1 MSATYTAEFTS
12 IKNVNYKIEIN
23 TEKGYGTHTLM
34 LSGKPFS
41 TKMDSE
47 GKNIYSP
54 LKTTSATVGIMTKSL
69 ESNIYSG
76 KAKGTSIKF
85 TNTST
90 NKVEFIGYVTPCR
103 YDQDWD
109 EQLEEVEIECV
120 DGIAVL
126 KSIPYPVTGSVET
139 FANIIFNCLKQSG
152 CFKKLYV
159 TDNVQLTVNGTDNII
174 EKLRVS
180 QNNFFEEKQEGQTN
194 DDVAMSCYDV
204 LIEVMQ
210 FLGYTM
216 FAEGDEV
223 YIIDYDAIKRGNNKY
238 FSYILTG
245 TTLGTYTTVTK
256 SYKYQITGESIGETG
271 TTVSLDKVYNKV
283 TVKDDFYT
291 YDSLFPNFGDAK
303 YETNITA
310 AHDPNASNLTANRG
324 YYAIDTITQTSK
336 TGKPENYTIFIC
348 PAWKGKFLC
357 CIVKFYKSDVFQF
370 CKYDKITKQ
379 DRTEECEKDMTW
391 SKLFECHGAAYVRM
405 WKKEVNSRDAFEF
418 HLQYDNTL
426 PQATKLQMWIDFLN
440 IDPQNITLTP
450 YVLCLNWSD
459 GHIGPAALQSTGK
472 YNRTENED
480 CRKYP
485 FVKLRRFDSSVFGGT
500 DAYILINGKQLSHDE
515 QNTPFPISDGANN
528 GSLKRKYDYKYYN
541 EGFLWCRMKWGSN
554 YWNGAGWQQQ
564 PCDFKLKYWEKDEGR
579 IRVQNYFDKSFEFV
593 DTAAKSMIKGAKG
606 YYMTCP
612 QSGNL
617 AGSVEFIIYCN
628 RDLWGD
634 SRRSHWHAENRYSRY
649 YNYVQVLSDLTM
661 TAEISNGMLDDM
673 NNDTDTTYTNVIA
686 TGAVDKMSDI
696 NFKICTF
703 DNKKPSYSGVDYLD
717 SNKNSVYV
725 KYTYNKALNSLETSV
740 TASNRDGHK
749 MVQEEHLIFKLVNQY
764 QEPRTVIKTTLK
776 NLGHKLYGTYTD
788 KIIRN
793 KTFIVSEMNID
804 YKQETA
810 EMKLTEK
817 F

>member
-1 MSATYTAEFTS
+1 MSAVYTAEFTS
-12 IKNVNYKIEIN
+12 IRNVNYKIEIN
-23 TEKGYGTHTLM
+23 TEKGSGTHTLM
-34 LSGKPFS
+34 LSGEPFS

-54 LKTTSATVGIMTKSL
+54 LKTTSATIGIMTKNL

-76 KAKGTSIKF
+76 KAKGTSVKF
-85 TNTST
+85 TNTDT

-103 YDQDWD
+103 YDQDWN
-109 EQLEEVEIECV
+109 EELEEVEIECI

-180 QNNFFEEKQEGQTN
+180 QNNFFEERQEGQTN

-223 YIIDYDAIKRGNNKY
+223 FIIDYDAIKRGNNKY
-238 FSYILTG
+238 FSYNLTG
-245 TTLGTYTTVTK
+245 TTLGTYNTVTK
-256 SYKYQITGESIGETG
+256 SYSYQITGESIGETG
-271 TTVSLDKVYNKV
+271 TTVSLDKVFNKV

-310 AHDPNASNLTANRG
+310 ALDWNASDMFKRG
-324 YYAIDTITQTSK
+324 YYVIDTITQTSK
-336 TGKPENYTIFIC
+336 TGKSENFTIFIC
-348 PAWKGKFLC
+348 PAWRDKTFV

-370 CKYDKITKQ
+370 CKYDKNTKQ
-379 DRTEECEKDMTW
+379 DRTEEYEKDMTW
-391 SKLFECHGAAYVRM
+391 SKLFECHGATYVRL
-405 WKKEVNSRDAFEF
+405 WKKEVSRSEAEDFKGR
-418 HLQYDNTL
+418 YNYML
-426 PQATKLQMWIDFLN
+426 PQETKLQLWIDFLN
-440 IDPQNITLTP
+440 RNPEDIALTP

-459 GHIGPAALQSTGK
+459 GHIGPAALNSTGR
-472 YNRTENED
+472 YDRTENED

-485 FVKLRRFDSSVFGGT
+485 FIKLRRFDSSVFGGK
-500 DAYILINGKQLSHDE
+500 DAYLLINGKQLSHDE

-528 GSLKRKYDYKYYN
+528 KKLKREPDKKYEE

-554 YWNGAGWQQQ
+554 YWNGEGWQQQ
-564 PCDFKLKYWEKDEGR
+564 PCDFKLFYWTGNGT
-579 IRVQNYFDKSFEFV
+579 IRVRNYYDKFFDFV
-593 DTAAKSMIKGAKG
+593 DTASKSMVKGAKG

-617 AGSVEFIIYCN
+617 AGEAEFIIYCN
-628 RDLWGD
+628 RDLWGK
-634 SRRSHWHAENRYSRY
+634 SNHGHWHSSNRYSRY

-673 NNDTDTTYTNVIA
+673 ENDTDTTYTNVIA

-696 NFKICTF
+696 KFKICTF

-717 SNKNSVYV
+717 SSKNSVYL
-725 KYTYNKALNSLETSV
+725 KYTYNKALNSLETGV

-764 QEPRTVIKTTLK
+764 QEPSTVIKTTLK
-776 NLGHKLYGTYTD
+776 NEGHKLYGTYTD
-788 KIIRN
+788 KIIKG

>member
-1 MSATYTAEFTS
+1 MSAVYTAEFTS
-12 IKNVNYKIEIN
+12 IRNVNYKIEIN
-23 TEKGYGTHTLM
+23 TEKGSGTHTLM
-34 LSGKPFS
+34 LSGEPFS

-54 LKTTSATVGIMTKSL
+54 LKTTSATIGIMTKSL

-76 KAKGTSIKF
+76 KAKGTSVKF
-85 TNTST
+85 TNTDT
-90 NKVEFIGYVTPCR
+90 NKVEFVGYVTPCK
-103 YDQDWD
+103 YDQDWN
-109 EQLEEVEIECV
+109 EQLEEVEIECI

-152 CFKKLYV
+152 CFKRLYV

-180 QNNFFEEKQEGQTN
+180 QNNFFEERQEGQTN

-223 YIIDYDAIKRGNNKY
+223 FIIDYDAIKRGNNKY
-238 FSYILTG
+238 FSYTLTG

-256 SYKYQITGESIGETG
+256 AYSHQITGESIGETG

-310 AHDPNASNLTANRG
+310 ALDWNASDMFKRG
-324 YYAIDTITQTSK
+324 YYVIDTITQTSK
-336 TGKPENYTIFIC
+336 TGKPENYTIFVC
-348 PAWKGKFLC
+348 PAWRDKTFV

-370 CKYDKITKQ
+370 CKYDKNTKQ
-379 DRTEECEKDMTW
+379 DRTEEYEKDMTW
-391 SKLFECHGAAYVRM
+391 SRLFECHGATYVRM
-405 WKKEVNSRDAFEF
+405 WKKEVSRSEAEDFRGR
-418 HLQYDNTL
+418 YNYML
-426 PQATKLQMWIDFLN
+426 PQETKLQMWIDFLN
-440 IDPQNITLTP
+440 RNPEDIALTP

-459 GHIGPAALQSTGK
+459 GHIGPAALNSTGR
-472 YNRTENED
+472 YDRTENED

-485 FVKLRRFDSSVFGGT
+485 FIKLRRFDSSVFGGT
-500 DAYILINGKQLSHDE
+500 DAYLLVNGKQLSHDE

-528 GSLKRKYDYKYYN
+528 KKLKREPDYKYCE

-554 YWNGAGWQQQ
+554 YWNGESWQTT
-564 PCDFKLKYWEKDEGR
+564 PCDFKLFYFKGDGK
-579 IRVQNYFDKSFEFV
+579 IRVRDYYDKFFDFA
-593 DTAAKSMIKGAKG
+593 DTASKSMVKGAKG

-617 AGSVEFIIYCN
+617 AGEAEFIIYCN
-628 RDLWGD
+628 RDLWG
-634 SRRSHWHAENRYSRY
+634 RSNHNHWHSSNQYSRY

-673 NNDTDTTYTNVIA
+673 ENDTDTTYTNVIA
-686 TGAVDKMSDI
+686 SGAVDKMSDI
-696 NFKICTF
+696 KFKICTF

-717 SNKNSVYV
+717 SSKNSVYL
-725 KYTYNKALNSLETSV
+725 KYTYNKALNSLETGV

-788 KIIRN
+788 KIIKD
-793 KTFIVSEMNID
+793 KTFIVSEANVD
-804 YKQETA
+804 YKQETV

>member
-12 IKNVNYKIEIN
+12 IKNVNYKIEIK
-23 TEKGYGTHTLM
+23 TEKGSGTHTLM

-90 NKVEFIGYVTPCR
+90 NKVEFIGYVTPCK
-103 YDQDWD
+103 YDQNWD
-109 EQLEEVEIECV
+109 EELEEVEIECV

-126 KSIPYPVTGSVET
+126 KSLPYTVTGSLET

-216 FAEGDEV
+216 FADGDEV

-238 FSYILTG
+238 FSYSLEG
-245 TTLGTYTTVTK
+245 ATLGTYTTVTK
-256 SYKYQITGESIGETG
+256 SYKYRITGESIGETG

-310 AHDPNASNLTANRG
+310 AHDPNASSLTTNRG
-324 YYAIDTITQTSK
+324 YYVIDTITQTSK
-336 TGKPENYTIFIC
+336 TGKPENYTIFIS

-357 CIVKFYKSDVFQF
+357 VIVKFYKSEIFQF
-370 CKYDKITKQ
+370 CKYDKNTKQ

-391 SKLFECHGAAYVRM
+391 SKLFECHGAAYVKL

-418 HLQYDNTL
+418 HLQYDYTL
-426 PQATKLQMWIDFLN
+426 PQETKLQMWIDFLN
-440 IDPQNITLTP
+440 INPQDITLTP

-554 YWNGAGWQQQ
+554 YWNGEGWQQQ
-564 PCDFKLKYWEKDEGR
+564 PCDFKLKYWDKDEGR

-606 YYMTCP
+606 YYITCP

-661 TAEISNGMLDDM
+661 KAEISNGMLDDM

-686 TGAVDKMSDI
+686 SGAVDKMSDI
-696 NFKICTF
+696 NFKICTY

-717 SNKNSVYV
+717 SNNNSVYL
-725 KYTYNKALNSLETSV
+725 KYTYNKALNGLETSV
-740 TASNRDGHK
+740 TTSNRDGHK

-788 KIIRN
+788 KIIKN

>member
-1 MSATYTAEFTS
+1 MSAVYTAEFTS
-12 IKNVNYKIEIN
+12 IRNVNYKIEIN
-23 TEKGYGTHTLM
+23 TEKGSGTHTLL
-34 LSGKPFS
+34 LSGEPFS

-54 LKTTSATVGIMTKSL
+54 LKTTSATVGIMTKNL

-85 TNTST
+85 TNTDT
-90 NKVEFIGYVTPCR
+90 NKVEFVGYVTPCK
-103 YDQDWD
+103 YDQDWN
-109 EQLEEVEIECV
+109 EELEEVEIECV

-126 KSIPYPVTGSVET
+126 KSLPYPVTGSVET

-180 QNNFFEEKQEGQTN
+180 QNNFFEERQEGQTN

-216 FAEGDEV
+216 FADGDEV

-238 FSYILTG
+238 FSYRLEG
-245 TTLGTYTTVTK
+245 ATLGTYTTVTK
-256 SYKYQITGESIGETG
+256 AYSYQITGESIGETG
-271 TTVSLDKVYNKV
+271 TTVSLDKVFNKV

-303 YETNITA
+303 FEANITA
-310 AHDPNASNLTANRG
+310 ALDWNASDMFKRG
-324 YYAIDTITQTSK
+324 YYVIDTITQVSK
-336 TGKPENYTIFIC
+336 TGKSENYTIFIC
-348 PAWKGKFLC
+348 PAWRDKTFV

-370 CKYDKITKQ
+370 CKYDKNTKQ
-379 DRTEECEKDMTW
+379 DRTEEYEKDMTW
-391 SKLFECHGAAYVRM
+391 SKLFECHGATYVRM
-405 WKKEVNSRDAFEF
+405 WKKEVSRSEAEDFRGR
-418 HLQYDNTL
+418 YNYML
-426 PQATKLQMWIDFLN
+426 PQETKLQMWIDFLN
-440 IDPQNITLTP
+440 RDPQDIALTP

-459 GHIGPAALQSTGK
+459 GHIGPAALNSTGR
-472 YNRTENED
+472 YDRTENED

-485 FVKLRRFDSSVFGGT
+485 FIKLRRFDSSVFGGK
-500 DAYILINGKQLSHDE
+500 DAYLLINGKQLSHDE

-528 GSLKRKYDYKYYN
+528 KKLKRQPDKKYEE

-554 YWNGAGWQQQ
+554 YWNGSAWQTT
-564 PCDFKLKYWEKDEGR
+564 PTDFKLRYWTGNST
-579 IRVQNYFDKSFEFV
+579 IRVRNYYDKFFDFA
-593 DTAAKSMIKGAKG
+593 DTASKSMVKGAKG
-606 YYMTCP
+606 YYLTCP
-612 QSGNL
+612 QNGNL
-617 AGSVEFIIYCN
+617 AGEAEFIIYCN
-628 RDLWGD
+628 RDLWG
-634 SRRSHWHAENRYSRY
+634 RSNHNNWHSSNRYSRY

-673 NNDTDTTYTNVIA
+673 ENDTDTTYTNVIA

-696 NFKICTF
+696 KFKICTF
-703 DNKKPSYSGVDYLD
+703 DHKKPSYSGVDYLD
-717 SNKNSVYV
+717 SSKNSVYL
-725 KYTYNKALNSLETSV
+725 KYTYNKALNSLETGV

-776 NLGHKLYGTYTD
+776 NLGHKMYGTYTD
-788 KIIRN
+788 KIIKG

>member
-1 MSATYTAEFTS
+1 MSAVYTAEFTS
-12 IKNVNYKIEIN
+12 IRNVNYKIEIN
-23 TEKGYGTHTLM
+23 TEKGSGTHTLM
-34 LSGKPFS
+34 LSGEPFS

-54 LKTTSATVGIMTKSL
+54 LKTTSATIGIMTKSL

-76 KAKGTSIKF
+76 KAKGTSVKF
-85 TNTST
+85 TNTDT
-90 NKVEFIGYVTPCR
+90 NKVEFVGYVTPCK
-103 YDQDWD
+103 YDQDWN
-109 EQLEEVEIECV
+109 EELEEVEIECI

-152 CFKKLYV
+152 CFKRLYV

-238 FSYILTG
+238 FSYNLTN
-245 TTLGTYTTVTK
+245 TTLGTYTTTTK
-256 SYKYQITGESIGETG
+256 SYSYQITGESIGETG
-271 TTVSLDKVYNKV
+271 TTVSLDKVFNKV

-303 YETNITA
+303 FETNITA
-310 AHDPNASNLTANRG
+310 ALDWNASDMFKRG
-324 YYAIDTITQTSK
+324 YYVIDTITQTSK
-336 TGKPENYTIFIC
+336 TGKSENYTIFIC
-348 PAWKGKFLC
+348 PAWRDKTFV

-370 CKYDKITKQ
+370 CKYDKNTKQ
-379 DRTEECEKDMTW
+379 DRTEEYEKDMTW
-391 SKLFECHGAAYVRM
+391 SKLFECHGATYVRM
-405 WKKEVNSRDAFEF
+405 WKKEVSRSEAEDFRGR
-418 HLQYDNTL
+418 YNYML
-426 PQATKLQMWIDFLN
+426 PQETKLQMWIDFLN
-440 IDPQNITLTP
+440 RDPEDIALTP

-472 YNRTENED
+472 YDRTENED

-485 FVKLRRFDSSVFGGT
+485 FIKLRRFDSSVFGGK
-500 DAYILINGKQLSHDE
+500 DAYLLVNGKQLSHDE

-528 GSLKRKYDYKYYN
+528 KSLKRDPDYKYCE

-554 YWNGAGWQQQ
+554 YWNGEGWQAT
-564 PCDFKLKYWEKDEGR
+564 PCDFKLFYFKGDGK
-579 IRVQNYFDKSFEFV
+579 IRVRDYYDKFFDFA
-593 DTAAKSMIKGAKG
+593 DTASKSMLKGAKG

-612 QSGNL
+612 QNGNL
-617 AGSVEFIIYCN
+617 AGEAEFIIYCN
-628 RDLWGD
+628 RDLWG
-634 SRRSHWHAENRYSRY
+634 RSNHNHWHSSNQYSRY

-673 NNDTDTTYTNVIA
+673 ENDTDTTYTNVIA

-696 NFKICTF
+696 KFKICTF

-717 SNKNSVYV
+717 SSKNSVYL
-725 KYTYNKALNSLETSV
+725 KYTYNKALNSLESGV

-776 NLGHKLYGTYTD
+776 NLGHKMYGTYTD
-788 KIIRN
+788 KIIKN

-804 YKQETA
+804 YRQETA

>member
-1 MSATYTAEFTS
+1 MSAVYTAEFTS
-12 IKNVNYKIEIN
+12 IRNVNYKIEIN
-23 TEKGYGTHTLM
+23 TEKGSGTHTLM
-34 LSGKPFS
+34 LSGEPFS

-54 LKTTSATVGIMTKSL
+54 LKTTSATIGIMTKSL

-76 KAKGTSIKF
+76 KAKGTSVKF
-85 TNTST
+85 TNTDT
-90 NKVEFIGYVTPCR
+90 NKVEFVGYVTPCK
-103 YDQDWD
+103 YDQDWN
-109 EQLEEVEIECV
+109 EELEEVEIECI

-238 FSYILTG
+238 FSYNLTN
-245 TTLGTYTTVTK
+245 TTLGTYTTTTK
-256 SYKYQITGESIGETG
+256 SYSYQITGESIGETG

-303 YETNITA
+303 FETNITA
-310 AHDPNASNLTANRG
+310 ALDWNASDMFKRG
-324 YYAIDTITQTSK
+324 YYVIDTITQTSK
-336 TGKPENYTIFIC
+336 SGKSENFTIFIC
-348 PAWKGKFLC
+348 PAWKGKTFV

-379 DRTEECEKDMTW
+379 DRTEEYEKDMTW
-391 SKLFECHGAAYVRM
+391 SKLFECHGATYVRM
-405 WKKEVNSRDAFEF
+405 WKKEVSRSEAEDFRGR
-418 HLQYDNTL
+418 YNYML
-426 PQATKLQMWIDFLN
+426 PQETKLQMWIDFLN
-440 IDPQNITLTP
+440 RDPEDIALTP

-472 YNRTENED
+472 YDRTENED

-485 FVKLRRFDSSVFGGT
+485 FIKLRRFDSSVFGGK
-500 DAYILINGKQLSHDE
+500 DAYLLVNGKQLSHDE

-528 GSLKRKYDYKYYN
+528 KSLKRDPDYKYCE

-554 YWNGAGWQQQ
+554 YWNGEGWQQQ
-564 PCDFKLKYWEKDEGR
+564 PCDFKLFYFKGDGK
-579 IRVQNYFDKSFEFV
+579 IRVRDYYDKFFDFA
-593 DTAAKSMIKGAKG
+593 DTASKSMVKGAKG

-617 AGSVEFIIYCN
+617 AGEAEFIIYCN
-628 RDLWGD
+628 RDLWG
-634 SRRSHWHAENRYSRY
+634 RSNHNHWHSSNQYSRY

-673 NNDTDTTYTNVIA
+673 ENDTDTTYTNVIA

-696 NFKICTF
+696 KFKICTF

-717 SNKNSVYV
+717 SSKNSVYL
-725 KYTYNKALNSLETSV
+725 KYTYNKALNSLESGV

-776 NLGHKLYGTYTD
+776 NLGHKMYGTYTD
-788 KIIRN
+788 KIIKN

-804 YKQETA
+804 YRQETA

>member
-23 TEKGYGTHTLM
+23 TEKGSGTHTLL
-34 LSGKPFS
+34 LSGEPFS

-54 LKTTSATVGIMTKSL
+54 LKTTSATIGIMTKNL

-76 KAKGTSIKF
+76 KAKGTSVKF
-85 TNTST
+85 TNTDT
-90 NKVEFIGYVTPCR
+90 NKVEFTGYVTPCK
-103 YDQDWD
+103 YDQDWN
-109 EQLEEVEIECV
+109 EELEEVEIECI

-180 QNNFFEEKQEGQTN
+180 QNNFFEERQEGQTN

-223 YIIDYDAIKRGNNKY
+223 FIIDYDAIKRGNNKY
-238 FSYILTG
+238 FSYNLTG

-256 SYKYQITGESIGETG
+256 AYSHQITGESIGETG
-271 TTVSLDKVYNKV
+271 TTVSLDKVFNKV

-303 YETNITA
+303 FETNITA
-310 AHDPNASNLTANRG
+310 ALDWNASDMFKRG
-324 YYAIDTITQTSK
+324 YYVIDTITQTSK
-336 TGKPENYTIFIC
+336 SGKSENFTIFIC
-348 PAWKGKFLC
+348 PAWRDKTFV

-370 CKYDKITKQ
+370 CKYDKNTKQ
-379 DRTEECEKDMTW
+379 DRTEEYETDMTW
-391 SKLFECHGAAYVRM
+391 SKLFECHGATYVRL
-405 WKKEVNSRDAFEF
+405 WKKEVSRSEAEDFRGR
-418 HLQYDNTL
+418 YNYML
-426 PQATKLQMWIDFLN
+426 PQETKLQMWIDFLN
-440 IDPQNITLTP
+440 RNPEDIALTP

-459 GHIGPAALQSTGK
+459 GHIGPAALNSTGR
-472 YNRTENED
+472 YDRTENED

-485 FVKLRRFDSSVFGGT
+485 FVKLRRFDSSVFGGK
-500 DAYILINGKQLSHDE
+500 DAYLLINGKQLSHDE

-528 GSLKRKYDYKYYN
+528 KKLKREPDKKYEE

-554 YWNGAGWQQQ
+554 YWNGEGWQTT
-564 PCDFKLKYWEKDEGR
+564 PTDFKLRYWTGNST
-579 IRVQNYFDKSFEFV
+579 IRVRNYYDKFFDFA
-593 DTAAKSMIKGAKG
+593 DTASKSMVKGAKG
-606 YYMTCP
+606 YYLTCP
-612 QSGNL
+612 QNGNL
-617 AGSVEFIIYCN
+617 AGEAEFIIYCN
-628 RDLWGD
+628 RDLWGK
-634 SRRSHWHAENRYSRY
+634 SNHGHWHSSNRYSRY

-673 NNDTDTTYTNVIA
+673 ENDTDTTYTNVIA

-696 NFKICTF
+696 KFKICTF

-717 SNKNSVYV
+717 SSKNSVYL
-725 KYTYNKALNSLETSV
+725 KYTYNKALNSLETGV

-764 QEPRTVIKTTLK
+764 QEPRTIIKTTLK

-788 KIIRN
+788 KIIKN

>member
-1 MSATYTAEFTS
+1 MSAVYTAEFTS
-12 IKNVNYKIEIN
+12 IRNVNYKIEIN
-23 TEKGYGTHTLM
+23 TEKGSGTHTLM
-34 LSGKPFS
+34 LSGEPFS

-76 KAKGTSIKF
+76 KAKGTSVKF
-85 TNTST
+85 TNTDT
-90 NKVEFIGYVTPCR
+90 NKVEFVGYVTPCR
-103 YDQDWD
+103 YDQDWN
-109 EQLEEVEIECV
+109 EELEEVEIECI

-126 KSIPYPVTGSVET
+126 KSIPYPVTGSLET

-152 CFKKLYV
+152 CFKRLYV

-238 FSYILTG
+238 FSYNLTN
-245 TTLGTYTTVTK
+245 TTLGTYTTTTK
-256 SYKYQITGESIGETG
+256 SYSYQITGESIGETG
-271 TTVSLDKVYNKV
+271 TTVSLDKVFNKV

-303 YETNITA
+303 FETNITA
-310 AHDPNASNLTANRG
+310 ALDWNASDMFKRG
-324 YYAIDTITQTSK
+324 YYVIDTITQTSK
-336 TGKPENYTIFIC
+336 TGKSENYTIFIC
-348 PAWKGKFLC
+348 PAWRDKTFV

-370 CKYDKITKQ
+370 CKYDKNTKQ
-379 DRTEECEKDMTW
+379 DRTEEYEKDMTW
-391 SKLFECHGAAYVRM
+391 SKLFECHGATYVRM
-405 WKKEVNSRDAFEF
+405 WKKEVSRSEAEDFRGR
-418 HLQYDNTL
+418 YNYML
-426 PQATKLQMWIDFLN
+426 PQETKLQMWIDFLN
-440 IDPQNITLTP
+440 RDPEDIALTP

-472 YNRTENED
+472 YDRTENED

-485 FVKLRRFDSSVFGGT
+485 FVKLRRFDSSVFGGK
-500 DAYILINGKQLSHDE
+500 DAYLLVNGKQLSHDE

-528 GSLKRKYDYKYYN
+528 KSLKRDPDYKYCE

-554 YWNGAGWQQQ
+554 YWNGEGWQQQ
-564 PCDFKLKYWEKDEGR
+564 PCDFKLFYFKGDGK
-579 IRVQNYFDKSFEFV
+579 IRVRDYYDKFFDFA
-593 DTAAKSMIKGAKG
+593 DTASKSMVKGAKG

-617 AGSVEFIIYCN
+617 AGEAEFIIYCN
-628 RDLWGD
+628 RDLWG
-634 SRRSHWHAENRYSRY
+634 RSNHNHWHSSNQYSRY

-673 NNDTDTTYTNVIA
+673 ENDTDTTYTNVIA

-696 NFKICTF
+696 KFKICTF

-717 SNKNSVYV
+717 SSKNSVYL

-764 QEPRTVIKTTLK
+764 QEPRTIIKTTLK

-788 KIIRN
+788 KIIKN

>member
-12 IKNVNYKIEIN
+12 IRNVNYKIEIN
-23 TEKGYGTHTLM
+23 TEKGSGTHTLL
-34 LSGKPFS
+34 LSGEPFS

-54 LKTTSATVGIMTKSL
+54 LKTTSATIGIMTKNL

-76 KAKGTSIKF
+76 KAKGTSVKF
-85 TNTST
+85 TNTDT
-90 NKVEFIGYVTPCR
+90 NKVEFVGYVTPCK
-103 YDQDWD
+103 YDQDWN

-126 KSIPYPVTGSVET
+126 KSIPYPHTGSVET

-180 QNNFFEEKQEGQTN
+180 QNNFFDERQEGQTN

-223 YIIDYDAIKRGNNKY
+223 YIVDYDAIKRGNNKY
-238 FSYILTG
+238 FSYSLEG
-245 TTLGTYTTVTK
+245 ATLGTYTTVTK
-256 SYKYQITGESIGETG
+256 AYSYQITGESIGETG

-303 YETNITA
+303 YEENITA
-310 AHDPNASNLTANRG
+310 ALDWNSSDMFKRG
-324 YYAIDTITQTSK
+324 YYVIDTITQTSK

-348 PAWKGKFLC
+348 PAWKGKTFV

-370 CKYDKITKQ
+370 CKYDKNTKQ
-379 DRTEECEKDMTW
+379 DRTEEYEKDMTW
-391 SKLFECHGAAYVRM
+391 SKLFECHGATYVRF
-405 WKKEVNSRDAFEF
+405 WKKEISRSEAEDFRGK
-418 HLQYDNTL
+418 YNYML
-426 PQATKLQMWIDFLN
+426 PQETKLQMWIDFLN
-440 IDPQNITLTP
+440 RDPQDIALTP

-459 GHIGPAALQSTGK
+459 GHIGPAALNSTGR
-472 YNRTENED
+472 YDRTDNED

-485 FVKLRRFDSSVFGGT
+485 FIRLRRFDSSVFGGK
-500 DAYILINGKQLSHDE
+500 DAYLLINGKQLSHDE

-528 GSLKRKYDYKYYN
+528 KKLKREPDYKYCE

-554 YWNGAGWQQQ
+554 YWNGSAWQTT
-564 PCDFKLKYWEKDEGR
+564 PCDFKLFYFKGDGK
-579 IRVQNYFDKSFEFV
+579 IRVRDYYDKFFDFA
-593 DTAAKSMIKGAKG
+593 DTASKSMVKGAKG

-617 AGSVEFIIYCN
+617 AGEAEFIIYCN
-628 RDLWGD
+628 RDLWG
-634 SRRSHWHAENRYSRY
+634 RSNHGHWHSSNRYSRY

-673 NNDTDTTYTNVIA
+673 ENDTDTTYTNVIA

-696 NFKICTF
+696 KFKICTF

-717 SNKNSVYV
+717 SSKNSVYL
-725 KYTYNKALNSLETSV
+725 KYTYNKALNSLETGV

-788 KIIRN
+788 KIIKN

>member
-1 MSATYTAEFTS
+1 MSAVYTAEFTS
-12 IKNVNYKIEIN
+12 IRNVNYKIEIN
-23 TEKGYGTHTLM
+23 TSKGSGTHTLM
-34 LSGKPFS
+34 LSGEPFS

-54 LKTTSATVGIMTKSL
+54 LKTTSATIGIMTKGL
-69 ESNIYSG
+69 ETNIYSG

-90 NKVEFIGYVTPCR
+90 NKVEFTGYVTPCR
-103 YDQDWD
+103 YDQDWN
-109 EQLEEVEIECV
+109 EELEEVEIECI

-152 CFKKLYV
+152 CFKRLYV

-180 QNNFFEEKQEGQTN
+180 QNNFFEERQEGQTN

-216 FAEGDEV
+216 FADGDEV
-223 YIIDYDAIKRGNNKY
+223 FIIDYDAIKRGNNKY
-238 FSYILTG
+238 FSYNLTG
-245 TTLGTYTTVTK
+245 ATLGTYTTVTK
-256 SYKYQITGESIGETG
+256 AYSHQITGESIGETG

-310 AHDPNASNLTANRG
+310 ALDWNSSDMFKRG
-324 YYAIDTITQTSK
+324 YYVIDTITQTSK
-336 TGKPENYTIFIC
+336 TGKSENFTIFIC
-348 PAWKGKFLC
+348 PAWRGKTFV

-370 CKYDKITKQ
+370 CKYDKNTKQ
-379 DRTEECEKDMTW
+379 DRTEEYEKDMTW
-391 SKLFECHGAAYVRM
+391 SKLFECHGATYVRM
-405 WKKEVNSRDAFEF
+405 WKKEVSRSEAEDFRGR
-418 HLQYDNTL
+418 YNYML
-426 PQATKLQMWIDFLN
+426 PQETKLQLWIDFLN
-440 IDPQNITLTP
+440 RNPEDIALTP

-459 GHIGPAALQSTGK
+459 GHIGPAALNSTGR
-472 YNRTENED
+472 YDRTENED

-485 FVKLRRFDSSVFGGT
+485 FVKLRRFDSSVFGGK
-500 DAYILINGKQLSHDE
+500 DAYLLINGKQLSHDE

-528 GSLKRKYDYKYYN
+528 KKLKREPDKKYEE

-554 YWNGAGWQQQ
+554 YWNGSAWQTT
-564 PCDFKLKYWEKDEGR
+564 PCDFKLRYWTGNST
-579 IRVQNYFDKSFEFV
+579 IRVRNYYDKFFDFA
-593 DTAAKSMIKGAKG
+593 DTASKSMVKGAKG
-606 YYMTCP
+606 YYLTCP
-612 QSGNL
+612 QNGNL
-617 AGSVEFIIYCN
+617 AGEAEFIIYCN
-628 RDLWGD
+628 RDLWGK
-634 SRRSHWHAENRYSRY
+634 SNHGHWHSDNRYSRY

-673 NNDTDTTYTNVIA
+673 ENDTDTTYTNVIA

-696 NFKICTF
+696 KFKICTF

-717 SNKNSVYV
+717 SSKNSVYL
-725 KYTYNKALNSLETSV
+725 KYTYNKALNSLETGV

-764 QEPRTVIKTTLK
+764 QEPRTIIKTTLK
-776 NLGHKLYGTYTD
+776 NLGHKMYGTYTD
-788 KIIRN
+788 KIIKN

>member
-1 MSATYTAEFTS
+1 MSAVYTAEFTS
-12 IKNVNYKIEIN
+12 IRNVNYRIEIN
-23 TEKGYGTHTLM
+23 TEKGSGTHTLM
-34 LSGKPFS
+34 LSGEPFS

-54 LKTTSATVGIMTKSL
+54 LKTTSATIGIMTKSL

-76 KAKGTSIKF
+76 KAKGTSVKF
-85 TNTST
+85 TNTDT

-103 YDQDWD
+103 YDQDWN
-109 EQLEEVEIECV
+109 EELEEVEIECI

-152 CFKKLYV
+152 CFKRLYV

-180 QNNFFEEKQEGQTN
+180 QNNFFEERQEGQTN

-216 FAEGDEV
+216 FADGDEV
-223 YIIDYDAIKRGNNKY
+223 FIIDYDAIKRGNNKY
-238 FSYILTG
+238 FAYSLEG
-245 TTLGTYTTVTK
+245 ATLGTYTTVTK
-256 SYKYQITGESIGETG
+256 SYRYQITGESIGETG

-310 AHDPNASNLTANRG
+310 ALDWNASDMFKRG
-324 YYAIDTITQTSK
+324 YYVIDTITQTSK
-336 TGKPENYTIFIC
+336 TGKPENFTIFIC
-348 PAWKGKFLC
+348 PAWRGKTFV
-357 CIVKFYKSDVFQF
+357 CIVKFYRSDVFQF
-370 CKYDKITKQ
+370 CKYDKNTKQ
-379 DRTEECEKDMTW
+379 DRTEEYEKDMTW
-391 SKLFECHGAAYVRM
+391 SKLFECHGATYIRM
-405 WKKEVNSRDAFEF
+405 WKKEVSRSEAEDFRGR
-418 HLQYDNTL
+418 YNYML
-426 PQATKLQMWIDFLN
+426 PQETKLQLWIDFLN
-440 IDPQNITLTP
+440 RNPEDIALTP

-459 GHIGPAALQSTGK
+459 GHIGPAALNSTGR
-472 YNRTENED
+472 YDRTENED

-485 FVKLRRFDSSVFGGT
+485 FVKLRRFDSSVFGGK
-500 DAYILINGKQLSHDE
+500 DAYLLINGKQLSHDE

-528 GSLKRKYDYKYYN
+528 KKLKREPDKKYEE

-554 YWNGAGWQQQ
+554 YWNGSAWQTT
-564 PCDFKLKYWEKDEGR
+564 PCDFKLRYWTGNST
-579 IRVQNYFDKSFEFV
+579 IRVRNYYDKFFDFA
-593 DTAAKSMIKGAKG
+593 DTASKSMVKGAKG
-606 YYMTCP
+606 YYLTCP
-612 QSGNL
+612 QNGNL
-617 AGSVEFIIYCN
+617 AGEAEFIIYCN
-628 RDLWGD
+628 RDLWGK
-634 SRRSHWHAENRYSRY
+634 SNHGHWHSDNRYSRY

-673 NNDTDTTYTNVIA
+673 ENDTDTTYTNVIA

-696 NFKICTF
+696 KFKICTF

-717 SNKNSVYV
+717 SSKNSVYL
-725 KYTYNKALNSLETSV
+725 KYTYNKALNALETSV

-764 QEPRTVIKTTLK
+764 QEPRTIIKTTLK
-776 NLGHKLYGTYTD
+776 NLGHKMYGTYTD
-788 KIIRN
+788 KIIKN

>member
-1 MSATYTAEFTS
+1 MSAVYTAEFTS
-12 IKNVNYKIEIN
+12 IRNVNYKIEIN
-23 TEKGYGTHTLM
+23 TEKGSGTHTLM
-34 LSGKPFS
+34 LSGEPFS

-76 KAKGTSIKF
+76 KAKGTSVKF
-85 TNTST
+85 TNTDT
-90 NKVEFIGYVTPCR
+90 NKVEFVGYVTPCR
-103 YDQDWD
+103 YDQDWN
-109 EQLEEVEIECV
+109 EELEEVEIECI

-126 KSIPYPVTGSVET
+126 KSIPYPVTGSLET

-152 CFKKLYV
+152 CFKRLYV

-238 FSYILTG
+238 FSYNLTN
-245 TTLGTYTTVTK
+245 TTLGTYTTTTK
-256 SYKYQITGESIGETG
+256 SYSYQITGESIGETG
-271 TTVSLDKVYNKV
+271 TTVSLDKVFNKV

-303 YETNITA
+303 FETNITA
-310 AHDPNASNLTANRG
+310 ALDWNASDMFKRG
-324 YYAIDTITQTSK
+324 YYVIDTITQTSK
-336 TGKPENYTIFIC
+336 TGKSENYTIFIC
-348 PAWKGKFLC
+348 PAWRDKTFV

-370 CKYDKITKQ
+370 CKYDKNTKQ
-379 DRTEECEKDMTW
+379 DRTEEYEKDMTW
-391 SKLFECHGAAYVRM
+391 SKLFECHGATYVRM
-405 WKKEVNSRDAFEF
+405 WKKEVSRSEAEDFRGR
-418 HLQYDNTL
+418 YNYML
-426 PQATKLQMWIDFLN
+426 PQETKLQMWIDFLN
-440 IDPQNITLTP
+440 RDPQDIALTP

-472 YNRTENED
+472 YDRTENED

-485 FVKLRRFDSSVFGGT
+485 FVKLRRFDSSVFGGK
-500 DAYILINGKQLSHDE
+500 DAYLLVNGKQLSHDE

-528 GSLKRKYDYKYYN
+528 KSLKRDPDYKYCE

-554 YWNGAGWQQQ
+554 YWNGEGWQQQ
-564 PCDFKLKYWEKDEGR
+564 PCDFKLFYFKGDGK
-579 IRVQNYFDKSFEFV
+579 IRVRDYYDKFFDFA
-593 DTAAKSMIKGAKG
+593 DTASKSMVKGAKG

-617 AGSVEFIIYCN
+617 AGEAEFIIYCN
-628 RDLWGD
+628 RDLWG
-634 SRRSHWHAENRYSRY
+634 RSNHNHWHSSNQYSRY

-673 NNDTDTTYTNVIA
+673 ENDTDTTYTNVIA

-696 NFKICTF
+696 KFKICTF

-717 SNKNSVYV
+717 SSKNSVYL
-725 KYTYNKALNSLETSV
+725 KYTYNKALNSLESGV

-776 NLGHKLYGTYTD
+776 NLGHKMYGTYTD
-788 KIIRN
+788 KIIKN

-804 YKQETA
+804 YRQETA

>member
-1 MSATYTAEFTS
+1 MSAIYTAEFTS
-12 IKNVNYKIEIN
+12 IKNVDYRIEIK
-23 TEKGYGTHTLM
+23 TEKGSGRRTLM

-54 LKTTSATVGIMTKSL
+54 LKTTSATVGIITKSL

-103 YDQDWD
+103 YDQDWN
-109 EQLEEVEIECV
+109 EELEEVEIECV

-126 KSIPYPVTGSVET
+126 KSLPYPVTGSLET

-216 FAEGDEV
+216 FADGDEV

-238 FSYILTG
+238 FSYNLTG
-245 TTLGTYTTVTK
+245 STLGTYTTVTK

-303 YETNITA
+303 FETNITA
-310 AHDPNASNLTANRG
+310 AHDPNASSLTTNRG
-324 YYAIDTITQTSK
+324 YYVIDTITQTSK
-336 TGKPENYTIFIC
+336 TGKSENYTIFIC

-357 CIVKFYKSDVFQF
+357 VIVKFYKSDVFQF
-370 CKYDKITKQ
+370 CKYDKNTKQ

-391 SKLFECHGAAYVRM
+391 SKLFECHGAAYVKL

-418 HLQYDNTL
+418 HLQYDYTL
-426 PQATKLQMWIDFLN
+426 PQETKLQMWIDFLN
-440 IDPQNITLTP
+440 INPQDITLTP

-500 DAYILINGKQLSHDE
+500 DAYLLINGKQLSHDE

-554 YWNGAGWQQQ
+554 YWNGEGWQQQ

-696 NFKICTF
+696 NFKICTY

-717 SNKNSVYV
+717 SNNNSVYL
-725 KYTYNKALNSLETSV
+725 KYTYNKALNGLETSV
-740 TASNRDGHK
+740 TTSNRDGHK

-776 NLGHKLYGTYTD
+776 NLGYKLYGTYTD

-810 EMKLTEK
+810 EMKLIEK

>member
-1 MSATYTAEFTS
+1 MSAVYTAEFTS
-12 IKNVNYKIEIN
+12 IRNVNYKIEIN
-23 TEKGYGTHTLM
+23 TEKGSGTHTLL
-34 LSGKPFS
+34 LSGEPFS

-54 LKTTSATVGIMTKSL
+54 LKTTSATIGIMTKNL

-76 KAKGTSIKF
+76 KAKGTSVKF
-85 TNTST
+85 TNTDT
-90 NKVEFIGYVTPCR
+90 NKVEFVGYVTPCK
-103 YDQDWD
+103 YDQDWN

-126 KSIPYPVTGSVET
+126 KSIPYPHTGSVET

-180 QNNFFEEKQEGQTN
+180 QNNFFEERQEGQTN

-223 YIIDYDAIKRGNNKY
+223 FIIDYDAIKRGNNKY
-238 FSYILTG
+238 FSYSLEG
-245 TTLGTYTTVTK
+245 ATLGTYTTVTK
-256 SYKYQITGESIGETG
+256 AYSYQITGESIGETG
-271 TTVSLDKVYNKV
+271 TTVSLDKVFNKV

-303 YETNITA
+303 FETNITA
-310 AHDPNASNLTANRG
+310 ALDWNASDMFKRG
-324 YYAIDTITQTSK
+324 YYVIDTITQTSK
-336 TGKPENYTIFIC
+336 SGKSENFTIFIC
-348 PAWKGKFLC
+348 PAWKGKTFV

-370 CKYDKITKQ
+370 CKYDKNTKQ
-379 DRTEECEKDMTW
+379 DRTEEYEKDMTW
-391 SKLFECHGAAYVRM
+391 SKLFECHGATYVRM
-405 WKKEVNSRDAFEF
+405 WKKEVGSREAEDFRGR
-418 HLQYDNTL
+418 YNYML
-426 PQATKLQMWIDFLN
+426 PQETKLQMWIDFLN
-440 IDPQNITLTP
+440 RDPQDIALTP

-459 GHIGPAALQSTGK
+459 GHIGPAALNSTGR
-472 YNRTENED
+472 YDRTDNED

-485 FVKLRRFDSSVFGGT
+485 FIRLRRFDSSVFGGK
-500 DAYILINGKQLSHDE
+500 DAYLLINGKQLSHDE

-528 GSLKRKYDYKYYN
+528 KSLKRQPDKKYEE

-554 YWNGAGWQQQ
+554 YWNGEGWQTT
-564 PCDFKLKYWEKDEGR
+564 PTDFKLRYWTGNST
-579 IRVQNYFDKSFEFV
+579 IRVRNYYDKFFDFA
-593 DTAAKSMIKGAKG
+593 DTASKSMVKGAKG
-606 YYMTCP
+606 YYLTCP
-612 QSGNL
+612 QNGNL
-617 AGSVEFIIYCN
+617 AGEAEFIIYCN
-628 RDLWGD
+628 RDLWGK
-634 SRRSHWHAENRYSRY
+634 SNHGHWHSSNRYSRY

-661 TAEISNGMLDDM
+661 TAEISNGILDDM
-673 NNDTDTTYTNVIA
+673 ENDTDTTYTNVIA
-686 TGAVDKMSDI
+686 SGAVDKMSDI
-696 NFKICTF
+696 KFKICTF

-717 SNKNSVYV
+717 SSKNSVYL
-725 KYTYNKALNSLETSV
+725 KYTYNKALNSLETGV

-764 QEPRTVIKTTLK
+764 QEPRTIIKTTLK

-788 KIIRN
+788 KIIKG
-793 KTFIVSEMNID
+793 KTFIVSEANVD
-804 YKQETA
+804 YKQETV

>member
-23 TEKGYGTHTLM
+23 TEKGSGTHTLL
-34 LSGKPFS
+34 LSGEPFS

-54 LKTTSATVGIMTKSL
+54 LKTTSATIGIMTKSL

-76 KAKGTSIKF
+76 KAKGTSVKF
-85 TNTST
+85 TNTDT

-103 YDQDWD
+103 YDQDWN
-109 EQLEEVEIECV
+109 EELEEVEIECI

-152 CFKKLYV
+152 CFKRLYV

-223 YIIDYDAIKRGNNKY
+223 FIIDYDAIKRGNNKY
-238 FSYILTG
+238 FSYNLTG
-245 TTLGTYTTVTK
+245 ATLGTYTTVTK
-256 SYKYQITGESIGETG
+256 AYSHQITGESIGETG
-271 TTVSLDKVYNKV
+271 TTVSLDKVFNKV

-310 AHDPNASNLTANRG
+310 ALDWNSSDMFKRG
-324 YYAIDTITQTSK
+324 YYVIDTITQTSK
-336 TGKPENYTIFIC
+336 SGKSENYTIFIC
-348 PAWKGKFLC
+348 PAWRDKTFV

-370 CKYDKITKQ
+370 CKYDKNTKQ
-379 DRTEECEKDMTW
+379 DRTEEYEKDMTW
-391 SKLFECHGAAYVRM
+391 SRIFECHGATYVRL
-405 WKKEVNSRDAFEF
+405 WKKEVSRSEAEDFKGR
-418 HLQYDNTL
+418 YNYML
-426 PQATKLQMWIDFLN
+426 PQETKLQLWIDFLN
-440 IDPQNITLTP
+440 RNPEDIALTP
-450 YVLCLNWSD
+450 YILCLNWSD
-459 GHIGPAALQSTGK
+459 GHIGPAALNSTGR
-472 YNRTENED
+472 YDRTENED

-485 FVKLRRFDSSVFGGT
+485 FIKLRRFDSSVFGGK
-500 DAYILINGKQLSHDE
+500 DAYLLINGKQLSHDE
-515 QNTPFPISDGANN
+515 QNTPFPISDGGNN
-528 GSLKRKYDYKYYN
+528 KSLKRENDYKYYE

-554 YWNGAGWQQQ
+554 YWNGESWQTT
-564 PCDFKLKYWEKDEGR
+564 PCDFKLRYWNQTGGR
-579 IRVQNYFDKSFEFV
+579 IRVKDYYDKFFDFV
-593 DTAAKSMIKGAKG
+593 DTASKSMVKGAKG

-617 AGSVEFIIYCN
+617 AGEAEFVIYCN

-634 SRRSHWHAENRYSRY
+634 SRRSHWHSDNRYSRY
-649 YNYVQVLSDLTM
+649 YNYVQVLSGLTM

-673 NNDTDTTYTNVIA
+673 ENDTDTTYTNVIA
-686 TGAVDKMSDI
+686 SGAVDKMSDI
-696 NFKICTF
+696 KFKICTF

-717 SNKNSVYV
+717 SSKNSVYL
-725 KYTYNKALNSLETSV
+725 KYTYNKALNSLETGV
-740 TASNRDGHK
+740 TASNRDGNK

-788 KIIRN
+788 KIIKN

>member
-1 MSATYTAEFTS
+1 MSAVYTAEFTS

-23 TEKGYGTHTLM
+23 TEKGSGTHTLM
-34 LSGKPFS
+34 LSGEPFS

-54 LKTTSATVGIMTKSL
+54 LKTTSATIGIMTKSL

-76 KAKGTSIKF
+76 KAKGTSVKF
-85 TNTST
+85 TNTDT
-90 NKVEFIGYVTPCR
+90 NKVEFVGYVTPCK
-103 YDQDWD
+103 YDQDWN
-109 EQLEEVEIECV
+109 EELEEVEIECI

-126 KSIPYPVTGSVET
+126 KSIPYTVTGSLET

-223 YIIDYDAIKRGNNKY
+223 FIIDYDAIKRGNNKY
-238 FSYILTG
+238 FSYNLTG
-245 TTLGTYTTVTK
+245 TTLGTYTTITK
-256 SYKYQITGESIGETG
+256 SYSYQITGESIGETG

-310 AHDPNASNLTANRG
+310 ALDWNASDMFKRG
-324 YYAIDTITQTSK
+324 YYVIDTITQTSK
-336 TGKPENYTIFIC
+336 SGKPENYTIFIC
-348 PAWKGKFLC
+348 PAWKGKTFV

-370 CKYDKITKQ
+370 CKYDKNTKQ
-379 DRTEECEKDMTW
+379 DRTEEYEKDMTW
-391 SKLFECHGAAYVRM
+391 SKLFECHGATYVRM
-405 WKKEVNSRDAFEF
+405 WKKEVSRSEAEDFRGR
-418 HLQYDNTL
+418 YNYML
-426 PQATKLQMWIDFLN
+426 PQETKLQLWIDFLN
-440 IDPQNITLTP
+440 RDPQDIALTP

-459 GHIGPAALQSTGK
+459 EHIGPAALNSTGR
-472 YNRTENED
+472 YDRTENED

-485 FVKLRRFDSSVFGGT
+485 FIRLRRFDSSVFGGK
-500 DAYILINGKQLSHDE
+500 DAYLLINGKQLSHDE

-528 GSLKRKYDYKYYN
+528 KKLKREPDYKYCE

-554 YWNGAGWQQQ
+554 YWNGEGWQTT
-564 PCDFKLKYWEKDEGR
+564 PCDFKLFYFKGDGK
-579 IRVQNYFDKSFEFV
+579 IRVRDYYDKFFDFA
-593 DTAAKSMIKGAKG
+593 DTASKSMVKGAKG

-612 QSGNL
+612 QNGNL
-617 AGSVEFIIYCN
+617 AGEAEFIIYCN
-628 RDLWGD
+628 RDLWG
-634 SRRSHWHAENRYSRY
+634 RSNHNHWHSSNQYSRY

-673 NNDTDTTYTNVIA
+673 ENDTDTTYTNVIA
-686 TGAVDKMSDI
+686 SGAVDKMSDI
-696 NFKICTF
+696 KFKICTF

-717 SNKNSVYV
+717 SSNNSVYL
-725 KYTYNKALNSLETSV
+725 KYTCNKALNSLETVV

-764 QEPRTVIKTTLK
+764 QEPRTIIKTTLK
-776 NLGHKLYGTYTD
+776 NLGHKMYGTYTD
-788 KIIRN
+788 KIIKG

>member
-12 IKNVNYKIEIN
+12 IRNVNYRIEIN
-23 TEKGYGTHTLM
+23 TEKGSGTHTLM
-34 LSGKPFS
+34 LSGEPFS

-54 LKTTSATVGIMTKSL
+54 LKTTSATIGIMTKSL

-76 KAKGTSIKF
+76 KAKGTSVKF
-85 TNTST
+85 TNTDT

-103 YDQDWD
+103 YDQNWD
-109 EQLEEVEIECV
+109 EELEEVEIECI

-180 QNNFFEEKQEGQTN
+180 QNNFFEEKQEGQTT

-238 FSYILTG
+238 FSYRLEG
-245 TTLGTYTTVTK
+245 ATLGTYTTVTK
-256 SYKYQITGESIGETG
+256 AYSHQITGESIGETG
-271 TTVSLDKVYNKV
+271 TTVSLDKVFNKV

-310 AHDPNASNLTANRG
+310 ALDWNASDMFKRG
-324 YYAIDTITQTSK
+324 YYVIDTITQTSK
-336 TGKPENYTIFIC
+336 SGKPENFTIFIC
-348 PAWKGKFLC
+348 PAWRDKTFV
-357 CIVKFYKSDVFQF
+357 CIVKFYRSDVFQF
-370 CKYDKITKQ
+370 CKYDKNTKQ
-379 DRTEECEKDMTW
+379 DRTEEYETDMTW
-391 SKLFECHGAAYVRM
+391 SKLFECHGATYVRL
-405 WKKEVNSRDAFEF
+405 WKKEVSRSEAEDFRGK
-418 HLQYDNTL
+418 YNYML
-426 PQATKLQMWIDFLN
+426 PQETKLQLWIDFLN
-440 IDPQNITLTP
+440 RNPEDIALTP

-459 GHIGPAALQSTGK
+459 GHIGPGALQSTGK
-472 YNRTENED
+472 YDRTENED

-485 FVKLRRFDSSVFGGT
+485 FVKLRRFDSSVFGGK
-500 DAYILINGKQLSHDE
+500 DAYLLVNGKQLSHDE

-528 GSLKRKYDYKYYN
+528 KKLKREPDYKYCE

-554 YWNGAGWQQQ
+554 YWNGEGWQTT
-564 PCDFKLKYWEKDEGR
+564 PCDFKLFYFKGDGK
-579 IRVQNYFDKSFEFV
+579 IRVRDYYDKFFDFA
-593 DTAAKSMIKGAKG
+593 DTASKSMVKGAKG
-606 YYMTCP
+606 YYLTCP

-617 AGSVEFIIYCN
+617 AGEAEFIIYCN
-628 RDLWGD
+628 RDLWG
-634 SRRSHWHAENRYSRY
+634 RSNHGHWHSSNQYSRY

-673 NNDTDTTYTNVIA
+673 ENDTDTTYTNVIA

-696 NFKICTF
+696 KFKICTF

-717 SNKNSVYV
+717 SSNNSVYL
-725 KYTYNKALNSLETSV
+725 KYTYNKALNSLETGV

-764 QEPRTVIKTTLK
+764 QEPRTIIKTTLK
-776 NLGHKLYGTYTD
+776 NLGHKMYGTYTD
-788 KIIRN
+788 KIIKG

>member
-1 MSATYTAEFTS
+1 MSAVYTAEFTS

-23 TEKGYGTHTLM
+23 TEKGSGTHTLM
-34 LSGKPFS
+34 LSGEPFS

-54 LKTTSATVGIMTKSL
+54 LKTTSATIGIMTKGL

-90 NKVEFIGYVTPCR
+90 NKVEFVGYVTPCR
-103 YDQDWD
+103 YDQDWN
-109 EQLEEVEIECV
+109 EELEEVEIECI

-152 CFKKLYV
+152 CFKRLYV

-216 FAEGDEV
+216 FADGDEV
-223 YIIDYDAIKRGNNKY
+223 FIIDYDAIKRGNNKY
-238 FSYILTG
+238 FSYNLTG
-245 TTLGTYTTVTK
+245 NTLGTYTTVTK

-303 YETNITA
+303 FETNITA
-310 AHDPNASNLTANRG
+310 ALDWNASDMFKRG
-324 YYAIDTITQTSK
+324 YYVIDTITQTSK
-336 TGKPENYTIFIC
+336 SGKSENFTIFIC
-348 PAWKGKFLC
+348 PAWRGKTFV

-370 CKYDKITKQ
+370 CKYDKNTKQ
-379 DRTEECEKDMTW
+379 DRTEEYEKDMTW
-391 SKLFECHGAAYVRM
+391 SRLFECHGATYVRM
-405 WKKEVNSRDAFEF
+405 WKKEVSRSEAEDFRGR
-418 HLQYDNTL
+418 YNYML
-426 PQATKLQMWIDFLN
+426 PQETKLQMWIDFLN
-440 IDPQNITLTP
+440 RDPQDIALTP

-459 GHIGPAALQSTGK
+459 GHIGPAALNSTGK
-472 YNRTENED
+472 YDRTENED

-485 FVKLRRFDSSVFGGT
+485 FVKLRRFDSSVFGGK
-500 DAYILINGKQLSHDE
+500 DAYLLINGKQLSHDE

-528 GSLKRKYDYKYYN
+528 KKLKREPDYKFCE
-541 EGFLWCRMKWGSN
+541 EGFLWCRMKWGQN
-554 YWNGAGWQQQ
+554 YWNGEGWQKQ
-564 PCDFKLKYWEKDEGR
+564 PCDFKLFYFKGDGK
-579 IRVQNYFDKSFEFV
+579 IRVRDYYDKFFDFA
-593 DTAAKSMIKGAKG
+593 DTAAKSMVKGAKG
-606 YYMTCP
+606 YYLTCP
-612 QSGNL
+612 QNGNL
-617 AGSVEFIIYCN
+617 AGEAEFIIYCN
-628 RDLWGD
+628 RDLWG
-634 SRRSHWHAENRYSRY
+634 RSNHNHWHSSNRYSRY

-673 NNDTDTTYTNVIA
+673 ENDTDTSYTNVIA

-696 NFKICTF
+696 KFKICTF

-717 SNKNSVYV
+717 SSKNSVYL
-725 KYTYNKALNSLETSV
+725 KYTYNKALNSLETGV

-776 NLGHKLYGTYTD
+776 NLGHKMYGTYTD
-788 KIIRN
+788 KIIKG

>member
-1 MSATYTAEFTS
+1 MSAVYTAEFTS
-12 IKNVNYKIEIN
+12 IKNVNYRIEIK
-23 TEKGYGTHTLM
+23 TEKGSGTHTLM
-34 LSGKPFS
+34 LSGEPFS

-54 LKTTSATVGIMTKSL
+54 LKTTSATVGIMTKGL

-90 NKVEFIGYVTPCR
+90 NKVEFIGYVTPCK
-103 YDQDWD
+103 YDQDWN
-109 EQLEEVEIECV
+109 EELEEVEIECV

-126 KSIPYPVTGSVET
+126 KSLPYPVTGSVET

-180 QNNFFEEKQEGQTN
+180 QNNFFEEKQQGQTN

-204 LIEVMQ
+204 LVEVMQ
-210 FLGYTM
+210 FMGYTM

-223 YIIDYDAIKRGNNKY
+223 FIIDYDAIKRGNNKY
-238 FSYILTG
+238 FLYSLTG
-245 TTLGTYTTVTK
+245 TTLGTYTTTTK

-271 TTVSLDKVYNKV
+271 TTISLDKVYNKV

-291 YDSLFPNFGDAK
+291 YNSLFPNFGDAK

-310 AHDPNASNLTANRG
+310 AHDPNASYLTTNRG
-324 YYAIDTITQTSK
+324 YYVIDTITQTSK
-336 TGKPENYTIFIC
+336 TGKSENYTIFIC

-370 CKYDKITKQ
+370 CKYDKNTKQ

-405 WKKEVNSRDAFEF
+405 WKKEVNSRDAFDF
-418 HLQYDNTL
+418 HIQYDYTL
-426 PQATKLQMWIDFLN
+426 PQETKLQMWIDFLN
-440 IDPQNITLTP
+440 INPEDIALTP

-459 GHIGPAALQSTGK
+459 GHIGPAALNSTGK
-472 YNRTENED
+472 YDRTENED
-480 CRKYP
+480 CRKYT
-485 FVKLRRFDSSVFGGT
+485 FVKLRRFDSSVFGGK
-500 DAYILINGKQLSHDE
+500 DAYILVNGKQLSHDE

-554 YWNGAGWQQQ
+554 YWNGERWQSTA
-564 PCDFKLKYWEKDEGR
+564 CDFKLKYWDKDKGR

-634 SRRSHWHAENRYSRY
+634 SRRSHWHAANRYSRY

-673 NNDTDTTYTNVIA
+673 DNDTDTTYTNVIA
-686 TGAVDKMSDI
+686 SGAVDKMSDI
-696 NFKICTF
+696 RFKICTF

-717 SNKNSVYV
+717 SNNNSVYL
-725 KYTYNKALNSLETSV
+725 KYTYNKALNGLETSV

-788 KIIRN
+788 KIIKG
-793 KTFIVSEMNID
+793 KTFIVSEANVN
-804 YKQETA
+804 YKEETV

>member
-1 MSATYTAEFTS
+1 MSAIYTAEFTS

-23 TEKGYGTHTLM
+23 TEKGSGTHTLM
-34 LSGKPFS
+34 LSGEPFS

-76 KAKGTSIKF
+76 KAKGTSVKF
-85 TNTST
+85 TNTDK
-90 NKVEFIGYVTPCR
+90 NKVEFVGYVTPCK

-109 EQLEEVEIECV
+109 EELEEVEIECV

-126 KSIPYPVTGSVET
+126 KSLPYPVTGSLET

-159 TDNVQLTVNGTDNII
+159 TDNVQLTVDGTDNII

-204 LIEVMQ
+204 LTEVMQ

-238 FSYILTG
+238 FSYNLTG
-245 TTLGTYTTVTK
+245 ATLGTYTTVTK
-256 SYKYQITGESIGETG
+256 AYSHQITGESIGESG

-310 AHDPNASNLTANRG
+310 ALDWNASDMFKRG
-324 YYAIDTITQTSK
+324 YYVIDTITQTSK
-336 TGKPENYTIFIC
+336 SGKPENFTIFIC
-348 PAWKGKFLC
+348 PAWRDKTFV

-370 CKYDKITKQ
+370 CKYDKDTKQ
-379 DRTEECEKDMTW
+379 DRTEEYEKDMTW
-391 SKLFECHGAAYVRM
+391 SKLFECHGATYVRM
-405 WKKEVNSRDAFEF
+405 WKKEVGRSEAEDFRGRYN
-418 HLQYDNTL
+418 YML
-426 PQATKLQMWIDFLN
+426 PPEKKLQMWIDFLN
-440 IDPQNITLTP
+440 RDPQDIALTP
-450 YVLCLNWSD
+450 YVLCINWSD
-459 GHIGPAALQSTGK
+459 GHIGPAALNSTGR
-472 YNRTENED
+472 YDRTDDED

-485 FVKLRRFDSSVFGGT
+485 FVKLRRFDSSVFGGK
-500 DAYILINGKQLSHDE
+500 DAYLLINGKQLSHDE

-528 GSLKRKYDYKYYN
+528 KSLKRQPDKKYEE

-554 YWNGAGWQQQ
+554 YWNGSAWQTT
-564 PCDFKLKYWEKDEGR
+564 PTDFKLRYWTGNST
-579 IRVQNYFDKSFEFV
+579 IRVRNYYDKFFDFA
-593 DTAAKSMIKGAKG
+593 DTASKSMVKGAKG
-606 YYMTCP
+606 YYLTCP

-617 AGSVEFIIYCN
+617 AGEAEFIIYCN
-628 RDLWGD
+628 RDLWGK
-634 SRRSHWHAENRYSRY
+634 SNHGHWHSSNRYSRY
-649 YNYVQVLSDLTM
+649 YNFVQVLSDLTM

-673 NNDTDTTYTNVIA
+673 ENDTDTSYTNVIA

-696 NFKICTF
+696 KFKICTF

-717 SNKNSVYV
+717 SSKNSVYL

-776 NLGHKLYGTYTD
+776 NLGHKMYGTYTD
-788 KIIRN
+788 KIIKN
-793 KTFIVSEMNID
+793 KTFIVSEMNIN

>member
-1 MSATYTAEFTS
+1 MPAVYTAEFTS
-12 IKNVNYKIEIN
+12 IRNVNYRIEIN
-23 TEKGYGTHTLM
+23 TEKGSGTHTLM
-34 LSGKPFS
+34 LSVEPFS

-54 LKTTSATVGIMTKSL
+54 LKTTSATIGIMTKSL

-85 TNTST
+85 TNTDT
-90 NKVEFIGYVTPCR
+90 NKVEFVGYVTPCK
-103 YDQDWD
+103 YDQDWN
-109 EQLEEVEIECV
+109 EELEEVEIECI

-126 KSIPYPVTGSVET
+126 KSIPYPVTGSLET

-223 YIIDYDAIKRGNNKY
+223 FIIDYDAIKRGNNKY
-238 FSYILTG
+238 FSYSLEG
-245 TTLGTYTTVTK
+245 ATLGTYTTTTK
-256 SYKYQITGESIGETG
+256 SYSYQITGESIGETG

-310 AHDPNASNLTANRG
+310 ALDWNASDMFKRG
-324 YYAIDTITQTSK
+324 YYVIDTITQTSK
-336 TGKPENYTIFIC
+336 SGKSENYTIFIC
-348 PAWKGKFLC
+348 PAWRDKTFV

-370 CKYDKITKQ
+370 CKYDKNTKQ
-379 DRTEECEKDMTW
+379 DRTEEYEKDMTW
-391 SKLFECHGAAYVRM
+391 SKLFECHGATYVRM
-405 WKKEVNSRDAFEF
+405 WKKEVSRSEAEDFRGR
-418 HLQYDNTL
+418 YNYML
-426 PQATKLQMWIDFLN
+426 PQETKLQMWIDFLN
-440 IDPQNITLTP
+440 RDPQDIALTP

-459 GHIGPAALQSTGK
+459 GHIGPAALNSTGR
-472 YNRTENED
+472 YDRTENED

-485 FVKLRRFDSSVFGGT
+485 FVKLRRFDSSVFGGK
-500 DAYILINGKQLSHDE
+500 DAYLLINGKQLSHDE

-528 GSLKRKYDYKYYN
+528 KKLKREPDYKYCE

-554 YWNGAGWQQQ
+554 YWNGESWQTT
-564 PCDFKLKYWEKDEGR
+564 PCDFKLFYFKGDGK
-579 IRVQNYFDKSFEFV
+579 IRVRDYYDKFFDFA
-593 DTAAKSMIKGAKG
+593 DTASKSMVKGAKG

-617 AGSVEFIIYCN
+617 AGEAEFIIYCN
-628 RDLWGD
+628 RDLWG
-634 SRRSHWHAENRYSRY
+634 RSNHGHWHSSNRYSRY

-673 NNDTDTTYTNVIA
+673 ENDTDTTYTNVIA

-696 NFKICTF
+696 KFKICTF

-717 SNKNSVYV
+717 SNKNSVYL
-725 KYTYNKALNSLETSV
+725 KYTYNKALNSLETGV

-764 QEPRTVIKTTLK
+764 QEPRTIIKTTLK
-776 NLGHKLYGTYTD
+776 NEGHKLYGTFTD
-788 KIIRN
+788 KIIKG
-793 KTFIVSEMNID
+793 KTFIVSEANVD
-804 YKQETA
+804 YKQETV
-810 EMKLTEK
+810 EMKLIEK

>member
-23 TEKGYGTHTLM
+23 TEKGSGTHTLL
-34 LSGKPFS
+34 LSGEPFS

-54 LKTTSATVGIMTKSL
+54 PKTTSATIGIMTKSL

-76 KAKGTSIKF
+76 KAKGTYVKF
-85 TNTST
+85 TNTDT
-90 NKVEFIGYVTPCR
+90 NKVEFVGYVTPCK
-103 YDQDWD
+103 YDQDWN
-109 EQLEEVEIECV
+109 EELEEVEIECI

-223 YIIDYDAIKRGNNKY
+223 FIIDYDAIKRGNNKY
-238 FSYILTG
+238 FSYNLTG

-256 SYKYQITGESIGETG
+256 AYSHQITGESIAETG

-310 AHDPNASNLTANRG
+310 ALDWNASDMFKKG
-324 YYAIDTITQTSK
+324 YYVIDTITQTSK
-336 TGKPENYTIFIC
+336 LGKPENFTIFIC
-348 PAWKGKFLC
+348 PAWRGKTFV

-379 DRTEECEKDMTW
+379 DRTEEYEKDMTW
-391 SKLFECHGAAYVRM
+391 SKLFECHGATYIRM
-405 WKKEVNSRDAFEF
+405 WKKEVSRSEAEDFKGR
-418 HLQYDNTL
+418 YNYML
-426 PQATKLQMWIDFLN
+426 PQETKLKMWIDFLN
-440 IDPQNITLTP
+440 RNPEDIALTP

-459 GHIGPAALQSTGK
+459 GHIGPAALNSTGR
-472 YNRTENED
+472 YDRTENED

-485 FVKLRRFDSSVFGGT
+485 FVKLRRFDSSVFGGK
-500 DAYILINGKQLSHDE
+500 DAYLLINGKQLSHDE

-528 GSLKRKYDYKYYN
+528 KKLKREPDKKYEE

-554 YWNGAGWQQQ
+554 YWNGEGWQTT
-564 PCDFKLKYWEKDEGR
+564 PCDFKLFYWTGNGT
-579 IRVQNYFDKSFEFV
+579 IRVRNYYDKFFDFA
-593 DTAAKSMIKGAKG
+593 DTAAKSMVKGAKG
-606 YYMTCP
+606 YYLTCP
-612 QSGNL
+612 QNGNL
-617 AGSVEFIIYCN
+617 AGEAEFIIYCN
-628 RDLWGD
+628 RDLWGK
-634 SRRSHWHAENRYSRY
+634 SNHGHWHSSNRYSRY

-673 NNDTDTTYTNVIA
+673 ENDTDTSYTNVIA

-696 NFKICTF
+696 KFKICTF

-717 SNKNSVYV
+717 SSKNSVYL

-788 KIIRN
+788 KIIKN

>member
-1 MSATYTAEFTS
+1 MSAVYTAEFTS
-12 IKNVNYKIEIN
+12 IRNVNYKIEIN
-23 TEKGYGTHTLM
+23 TEKGSGTHTLM
-34 LSGKPFS
+34 LSGEPFS

-76 KAKGTSIKF
+76 KAKGTSVKF
-85 TNTST
+85 TNTDT
-90 NKVEFIGYVTPCR
+90 NKVEFVGYVTPCR
-103 YDQDWD
+103 YDQDWN
-109 EQLEEVEIECV
+109 EELEEVEIECI

-126 KSIPYPVTGSVET
+126 KSIPYPVTGSLET

-152 CFKKLYV
+152 CFKRLYV

-238 FSYILTG
+238 FSYNLTN
-245 TTLGTYTTVTK
+245 TTLGTYTTTTK
-256 SYKYQITGESIGETG
+256 SYSYQITGESIGETG
-271 TTVSLDKVYNKV
+271 TTVSLDKVFNKV

-303 YETNITA
+303 FETNITA
-310 AHDPNASNLTANRG
+310 ALDWNASDMFKRG
-324 YYAIDTITQTSK
+324 YYVIDTITQTSK
-336 TGKPENYTIFIC
+336 TGKSENYTIFIC
-348 PAWKGKFLC
+348 PAWRDKTFV

-370 CKYDKITKQ
+370 CKYDKNTKQ
-379 DRTEECEKDMTW
+379 DRTEEYEKDMTW
-391 SKLFECHGAAYVRM
+391 SKLFECHGATYVRM
-405 WKKEVNSRDAFEF
+405 WKKEVSRSEAEDFRGR
-418 HLQYDNTL
+418 YNYML
-426 PQATKLQMWIDFLN
+426 PQETKLQMWIDFLN
-440 IDPQNITLTP
+440 RDPEDIALTP

-472 YNRTENED
+472 YDRTENED

-485 FVKLRRFDSSVFGGT
+485 FVKLRRFDSSVFGGK
-500 DAYILINGKQLSHDE
+500 DAYLLVNGKQLSHDE

-528 GSLKRKYDYKYYN
+528 KSLKRDPDYKYCE

-554 YWNGAGWQQQ
+554 YWNGEGWQQQ
-564 PCDFKLKYWEKDEGR
+564 PCDFKLFYFKGDGK
-579 IRVQNYFDKSFEFV
+579 IRVRDYYDKFFDFA
-593 DTAAKSMIKGAKG
+593 DTASKSMVKGAKG

-617 AGSVEFIIYCN
+617 AGEAEFIIYCN
-628 RDLWGD
+628 RDLWG
-634 SRRSHWHAENRYSRY
+634 RSNHNHWHSSNQYSRY

-673 NNDTDTTYTNVIA
+673 ENDTDTTYTNVIA

-696 NFKICTF
+696 KFKICTF

-717 SNKNSVYV
+717 SSKNSVYL
-725 KYTYNKALNSLETSV
+725 KYTYNKALNSLESGV

-764 QEPRTVIKTTLK
+764 QEPRTVINTTLK
-776 NLGHKLYGTYTD
+776 NLGHKMYGTYTD
-788 KIIRN
+788 KMIKN

-804 YKQETA
+804 YRQETA

>member
-1 MSATYTAEFTS
+1 MSAVYTAEFTS

-23 TEKGYGTHTLM
+23 TEKGSGTHTLM
-34 LSGKPFS
+34 LSGEPFS

-76 KAKGTSIKF
+76 KAKGTSVKF
-85 TNTST
+85 TNTSA
-90 NKVEFIGYVTPCR
+90 NKVEFVGYVTPCK

-109 EQLEEVEIECV
+109 EELEEVEIECV

-126 KSIPYPVTGSVET
+126 KSLPYPVTGSLET

-223 YIIDYDAIKRGNNKY
+223 FIIDYDAIKRGNNKY
-238 FSYILTG
+238 FSYNLTG
-245 TTLGTYTTVTK
+245 ATLGTYTTVTK
-256 SYKYQITGESIGETG
+256 AYSHQITGESIGESG

-310 AHDPNASNLTANRG
+310 ALDWNASDLFKKG
-324 YYAIDTITQTSK
+324 YYVIDTITQTSK
-336 TGKPENYTIFIC
+336 TGKSENYTIFIC
-348 PAWKGKFLC
+348 PAWRDKTFV

-370 CKYDKITKQ
+370 CKYDKNTKQ
-379 DRTEECEKDMTW
+379 DRTEEYEKDMTW
-391 SKLFECHGAAYVRM
+391 SKLFECHGATYVRM
-405 WKKEVNSRDAFEF
+405 WKKEVSRSEAEDFRGR
-418 HLQYDNTL
+418 YNYML
-426 PQATKLQMWIDFLN
+426 PQETKLQMWIDFLN
-440 IDPQNITLTP
+440 RDPQDIALTP

-459 GHIGPAALQSTGK
+459 GHIGPAALNSTGR
-472 YNRTENED
+472 YDRTDNED

-485 FVKLRRFDSSVFGGT
+485 FVKLRRFDSSVFGGK
-500 DAYILINGKQLSHDE
+500 DAYLLINGKQLSHDE

-528 GSLKRKYDYKYYN
+528 KSLKRDPDYKFCE

-554 YWNGAGWQQQ
+554 YWNGEGWQST
-564 PCDFKLKYWEKDEGR
+564 PCDFKLFYMKGDGK
-579 IRVQNYFDKSFEFV
+579 IRVRDYYDKFFDFA
-593 DTAAKSMIKGAKG
+593 DTASKSMVKGAKG

-617 AGSVEFIIYCN
+617 AGEAEFIIYCN
-628 RDLWGD
+628 RDLWG
-634 SRRSHWHAENRYSRY
+634 RSNHGHWHSANRYSRY

-673 NNDTDTTYTNVIA
+673 ENDTGTTYTNVIA
-686 TGAVDKMSDI
+686 SGAVDKMSDI
-696 NFKICTF
+696 KFKICTF

-717 SNKNSVYV
+717 SSKNSVYL

-764 QEPRTVIKTTLK
+764 QEPRTIIKTTLK
-776 NLGHKLYGTYTD
+776 NLGHKMYGIYTD
-788 KIIRN
+788 KIIKN

>member
-1 MSATYTAEFTS
+1 MSAIYTAEFTS

-23 TEKGYGTHTLM
+23 TEKGSGTHTLM
-34 LSGKPFS
+34 LSGEPFS

-76 KAKGTSIKF
+76 KAKGTSVKF
-85 TNTST
+85 TNTDK
-90 NKVEFIGYVTPCR
+90 NKVEFVGYVTPCK

-109 EQLEEVEIECV
+109 EELEEVEIECV

-126 KSIPYPVTGSVET
+126 KSIPYPVTGSLET

-159 TDNVQLTVNGTDNII
+159 TDNVQLTVDGTDNII

-204 LIEVMQ
+204 LTEVMQ

-238 FSYILTG
+238 FSYNLTG
-245 TTLGTYTTVTK
+245 ATLGTYTTVTK
-256 SYKYQITGESIGETG
+256 AYSHQITGESIGESG

-310 AHDPNASNLTANRG
+310 ALDWNASDMFKRG
-324 YYAIDTITQTSK
+324 YYVIDTITQTSK
-336 TGKPENYTIFIC
+336 SGKPENFTIFIC
-348 PAWKGKFLC
+348 PAWRGKTFV
-357 CIVKFYKSDVFQF
+357 CIVKFYKSDVFRF
-370 CKYDKITKQ
+370 CKYDKDTKQ
-379 DRTEECEKDMTW
+379 DRTEEYEKDMTW
-391 SKLFECHGAAYVRM
+391 SKLFECHGATYVRM
-405 WKKEVNSRDAFEF
+405 WKKEIARSEAEDFRGRYN
-418 HLQYDNTL
+418 YML
-426 PQATKLQMWIDFLN
+426 PQEKKLQMWIDFLN
-440 IDPQNITLTP
+440 RDPQDIALTP

-459 GHIGPAALQSTGK
+459 GHIGPAALNSTGR
-472 YNRTENED
+472 YDRTDDED

-485 FVKLRRFDSSVFGGT
+485 FVKLRRFDSSVFGGK
-500 DAYILINGKQLSHDE
+500 DAYLLINGKQLSHDE

-528 GSLKRKYDYKYYN
+528 KSLKRQPDKKYEE

-554 YWNGAGWQQQ
+554 YWNGSAWQTT
-564 PCDFKLKYWEKDEGR
+564 PTDFKLRYWTGNST
-579 IRVQNYFDKSFEFV
+579 IRVRNYYDKFFDFA
-593 DTAAKSMIKGAKG
+593 DTASKSMVKGAKG
-606 YYMTCP
+606 YYLTCP

-617 AGSVEFIIYCN
+617 AGEAEFIIYCN
-628 RDLWGD
+628 RDLWGK
-634 SRRSHWHAENRYSRY
+634 SNHGHWHSSNRYSRY
-649 YNYVQVLSDLTM
+649 YNFVQVLSDLTM

-673 NNDTDTTYTNVIA
+673 ENDTDTSYTNVIA

-696 NFKICTF
+696 KFKICTF

-717 SNKNSVYV
+717 SSKNSVYL

-776 NLGHKLYGTYTD
+776 NLGHKMYGTYTD
-788 KIIRN
+788 KIIKN
-793 KTFIVSEMNID
+793 KTFIVSEMNIN

>member
-1 MSATYTAEFTS
+1 MSAVYTAEFTS
-12 IKNVNYKIEIN
+12 IRNVNYKIEIN
-23 TEKGYGTHTLM
+23 TEKGSGTHTLM
-34 LSGKPFS
+34 LSGEPFS

-76 KAKGTSIKF
+76 KAKGTSVKF
-85 TNTST
+85 TNTDT
-90 NKVEFIGYVTPCR
+90 NKVEFVGYVTPCK
-103 YDQDWD
+103 YDQDWN
-109 EQLEEVEIECV
+109 EELEEVEIECI

-238 FSYILTG
+238 FSYNLTG

-256 SYKYQITGESIGETG
+256 SYSHQITGESIGETG

-303 YETNITA
+303 FETNITA
-310 AHDPNASNLTANRG
+310 ALDWNASDMFKRG
-324 YYAIDTITQTSK
+324 YYVIDTITQTSK
-336 TGKPENYTIFIC
+336 TGKSENYTIFIC
-348 PAWKGKFLC
+348 PAWRDKTFV

-370 CKYDKITKQ
+370 CKYDKNTKQ
-379 DRTEECEKDMTW
+379 DRTEEYEKDMTW
-391 SKLFECHGAAYVRM
+391 SKLFECHGATYVRM
-405 WKKEVNSRDAFEF
+405 WKKEVSRSEAEDFRGR
-418 HLQYDNTL
+418 YNYML
-426 PQATKLQMWIDFLN
+426 PQETKLQMWIDFLN
-440 IDPQNITLTP
+440 RDPQDIALTP

-472 YNRTENED
+472 YDRTENED

-485 FVKLRRFDSSVFGGT
+485 FIKLRRFDSSVFGGK
-500 DAYILINGKQLSHDE
+500 DAYLLVNGKQLSHDE

-528 GSLKRKYDYKYYN
+528 KSLKRDPDYKYCE

-554 YWNGAGWQQQ
+554 YWNGEGWQQQ
-564 PCDFKLKYWEKDEGR
+564 PCDFKLFYFKGDGK
-579 IRVQNYFDKSFEFV
+579 IRVRDYYDKFFDFA
-593 DTAAKSMIKGAKG
+593 DTASKSMVKGAKG

-617 AGSVEFIIYCN
+617 AGEAEFIIYCN
-628 RDLWGD
+628 RDLWG
-634 SRRSHWHAENRYSRY
+634 RSNHNHWHSSNQYSRY

-673 NNDTDTTYTNVIA
+673 ENDTDTTYTNVIA

-696 NFKICTF
+696 KFKICTF

-717 SNKNSVYV
+717 SSKNSVYL

-764 QEPRTVIKTTLK
+764 QEPRTIIKTTLK

-788 KIIRN
+788 KIIKN

>member
-12 IKNVNYKIEIN
+12 IRNVNYKIEIN
-23 TEKGYGTHTLM
+23 TEKGSGTHTLM
-34 LSGKPFS
+34 LSGEPFS

-54 LKTTSATVGIMTKSL
+54 LKTTSATIGIMTKSL

-76 KAKGTSIKF
+76 KAKGTSVKF
-85 TNTST
+85 TNTDT
-90 NKVEFIGYVTPCR
+90 NKVEFVGYVTPCK
-103 YDQDWD
+103 YDQDWN
-109 EQLEEVEIECV
+109 EELEEVEIECI

-126 KSIPYPVTGSVET
+126 KSLPYPVTGSVET

-152 CFKKLYV
+152 CFKRLYV

-223 YIIDYDAIKRGNNKY
+223 FIIDYDAIKRGNNKY
-238 FSYILTG
+238 FSYNLTG
-245 TTLGTYTTVTK
+245 STLGTYTTTTK
-256 SYKYQITGESIGETG
+256 SYSYQITGESIGETG
-271 TTVSLDKVYNKV
+271 TTISLDKVFNKV

-303 YETNITA
+303 YEKNITA
-310 AHDPNASNLTANRG
+310 ALDWNASDMFKKG
-324 YYAIDTITQTSK
+324 YYVIDTITQISK
-336 TGKPENYTIFIC
+336 SGKSENFTIFIC
-348 PAWKGKFLC
+348 PAWRDKTFV
-357 CIVKFYKSDVFQF
+357 CIVKFYRSDVFQF

-379 DRTEECEKDMTW
+379 DRTEEYEKDMTW
-391 SKLFECHGAAYVRM
+391 SKLFECHGATYVRM
-405 WKKEVNSRDAFEF
+405 WKKEVSRSEAEDFKGR
-418 HLQYDNTL
+418 YNYML
-426 PQATKLQMWIDFLN
+426 PQETKLQMWIDFLN
-440 IDPQNITLTP
+440 RDPQDIALTP

-459 GHIGPAALQSTGK
+459 GHIGPAALNSTGR
-472 YNRTENED
+472 YDRTENED

-485 FVKLRRFDSSVFGGT
+485 FVKLRRFDSSVFGGK
-500 DAYILINGKQLSHDE
+500 DAYLLINGKQLSHDE

-528 GSLKRKYDYKYYN
+528 KKLKREPDYKYCE
-541 EGFLWCRMKWGSN
+541 EGFLWCRMKWGQN
-554 YWNGAGWQQQ
+554 YWNGEGWQQQ
-564 PCDFKLKYWEKDEGR
+564 PCDFKLFYFKGDGK
-579 IRVQNYFDKSFEFV
+579 IRVRDYYDKFFDFA
-593 DTAAKSMIKGAKG
+593 DTASKSMVKGAKG
-606 YYMTCP
+606 YYITCP

-617 AGSVEFIIYCN
+617 AGEAEFIIYCN
-628 RDLWGD
+628 RDLWG
-634 SRRSHWHAENRYSRY
+634 RSNHNHWHSSNQYSRY

-673 NNDTDTTYTNVIA
+673 ENDTDTTYTNVIA
-686 TGAVDKMSDI
+686 SGAVDKMSDI
-696 NFKICTF
+696 KFKICTF

-717 SNKNSVYV
+717 SSKNSVYL
-725 KYTYNKALNSLETSV
+725 KYTCNKALNSLETGV

-788 KIIRN
+788 KIIKN

>member
-1 MSATYTAEFTS
+1 MSAIYTAEFTS

-23 TEKGYGTHTLM
+23 TEKGSGTHTLM
-34 LSGKPFS
+34 LSGEPFS

-76 KAKGTSIKF
+76 KAKGTSVKF
-85 TNTST
+85 TNTDK
-90 NKVEFIGYVTPCR
+90 NKVEFVGYVTPCK

-109 EQLEEVEIECV
+109 EELEEVEIECV

-126 KSIPYPVTGSVET
+126 KSIPYPVTGSLET

-159 TDNVQLTVNGTDNII
+159 TDNVQLTVDGTDNII

-204 LIEVMQ
+204 LTEVMQ

-238 FSYILTG
+238 FSYNLTDS
-245 TTLGTYTTVTK
+245 TLGTYTTVTK
-256 SYKYQITGESIGETG
+256 AYSHQITGESIGESG

-310 AHDPNASNLTANRG
+310 ALDWNASDMFKRG
-324 YYAIDTITQTSK
+324 YYVIDTITQTSK
-336 TGKPENYTIFIC
+336 SGKPENFTIFIC
-348 PAWKGKFLC
+348 PAWRGKTFV

-370 CKYDKITKQ
+370 CKYDKDTKQ
-379 DRTEECEKDMTW
+379 DRTEEYEKDMTW
-391 SKLFECHGAAYVRM
+391 SKLFECHGATYVRM
-405 WKKEVNSRDAFEF
+405 WKKEVGRSEAEDFRGRYN
-418 HLQYDNTL
+418 YML
-426 PQATKLQMWIDFLN
+426 PQETKLQMWIDFLN
-440 IDPQNITLTP
+440 RDPQDIALTP
-450 YVLCLNWSD
+450 YVLCINWSD
-459 GHIGPAALQSTGK
+459 GHIGPAALNSTGR
-472 YNRTENED
+472 YDRTDDED

-485 FVKLRRFDSSVFGGT
+485 FVKLRRFDSSVFGGK
-500 DAYILINGKQLSHDE
+500 DAYLLINGKQLSHDE

-528 GSLKRKYDYKYYN
+528 KSLKRQPDKKYEE

-554 YWNGAGWQQQ
+554 YWNGSAWQTT
-564 PCDFKLKYWEKDEGR
+564 PTDFKLRYWTGNST
-579 IRVQNYFDKSFEFV
+579 IRVRNYYDKFFDFA
-593 DTAAKSMIKGAKG
+593 DTASKSMVKGAKG
-606 YYMTCP
+606 YYLTCP
-612 QSGNL
+612 QNGNL
-617 AGSVEFIIYCN
+617 AGEAEFIIYCN
-628 RDLWGD
+628 RDLWGK
-634 SRRSHWHAENRYSRY
+634 SNHGHWHSSNRYSRY
-649 YNYVQVLSDLTM
+649 YNFVQVLSDLTM

-673 NNDTDTTYTNVIA
+673 ENDTDTSYTNVIA

-696 NFKICTF
+696 KFKICTF

-717 SNKNSVYV
+717 SSKNSVYL

-764 QEPRTVIKTTLK
+764 QEPRTVIKATLK
-776 NLGHKLYGTYTD
+776 NEGHKMYGTYTD
-788 KIIRN
+788 KIIKN
-793 KTFIVSEMNID
+793 KTFIVSEMNIN

>member
-1 MSATYTAEFTS
+1 MSAVYTAEFTS

-23 TEKGYGTHTLM
+23 TEKGSGTHTLM
-34 LSGKPFS
+34 LSGEPFS

-76 KAKGTSIKF
+76 KAKGTSVKF
-85 TNTST
+85 TNTDK
-90 NKVEFIGYVTPCR
+90 NKVEFIGYVTPCK
-103 YDQDWD
+103 YDQDWN
-109 EQLEEVEIECV
+109 EELEEVEIECV

-126 KSIPYPVTGSVET
+126 KSLPYPVTGSLET

-159 TDNVQLTVNGTDNII
+159 TDNVQLSVNGTDNII

-238 FSYILTG
+238 FSYNLTG
-245 TTLGTYTTVTK
+245 STLGTYTTVTK
-256 SYKYQITGESIGETG
+256 AYSHQITGESIGESG

-310 AHDPNASNLTANRG
+310 ALDWNASDMFKRG
-324 YYAIDTITQTSK
+324 YYVIDTITQTSK
-336 TGKPENYTIFIC
+336 SGKPENFTIFIC
-348 PAWKGKFLC
+348 TAWKGKTFV

-370 CKYDKITKQ
+370 CKYDKDTKQ
-379 DRTEECEKDMTW
+379 DRTEEYEKDMTW
-391 SKLFECHGAAYVRM
+391 SKLFECHGATYVRM
-405 WKKEVNSRDAFEF
+405 WKKEVGSGEAEDFKRRYN
-418 HLQYDNTL
+418 YML
-426 PQATKLQMWIDFLN
+426 PQETKLQMWIDFLN
-440 IDPQNITLTP
+440 RDPQDIALTP

-459 GHIGPAALQSTGK
+459 GHIGPAALNSTGR
-472 YNRTENED
+472 YDRTDNED

-485 FVKLRRFDSSVFGGT
+485 FVKLRRFDSSVFGGK
-500 DAYILINGKQLSHDE
+500 DAYLLINGKQLSHDE

-528 GSLKRKYDYKYYN
+528 KSLKRQPDKKYEE

-554 YWNGAGWQQQ
+554 YWNGSAWQTT
-564 PCDFKLKYWEKDEGR
+564 PTDFKLRYWTGNST
-579 IRVQNYFDKSFEFV
+579 IRVRNYYDKFFDFA
-593 DTAAKSMIKGAKG
+593 DTASKSMVKGAKG
-606 YYMTCP
+606 YYLTCP
-612 QSGNL
+612 QTGNL
-617 AGSVEFIIYCN
+617 AGEAEFIIYCN
-628 RDLWGD
+628 RDLWGK
-634 SRRSHWHAENRYSRY
+634 SNHGHWHSSNRYSRY

-673 NNDTDTTYTNVIA
+673 ENDTDTTYTNVIA

-696 NFKICTF
+696 KFKICTF

-717 SNKNSVYV
+717 SSKNSVYL
-725 KYTYNKALNSLETSV
+725 KYTYNKALNSLETGV

-788 KIIRN
+788 KIIKN

>member
-1 MSATYTAEFTS
+1 MSAVYTAEFTS

-23 TEKGYGTHTLM
+23 TEKGSGTHTLL
-34 LSGKPFS
+34 LSGEPFT

-54 LKTTSATVGIMTKSL
+54 LKTTSATIGIMTKKL

-76 KAKGTSIKF
+76 KAKGTSVKF
-85 TNTST
+85 TNTDT
-90 NKVEFIGYVTPCR
+90 NKVEFVGYVTPCR
-103 YDQDWD
+103 YDQGWN
-109 EQLEEVEIECV
+109 EELEEVEIECV

-126 KSIPYPVTGSVET
+126 KSLPYPVTGSVET

-152 CFKKLYV
+152 CFKRLYV

-238 FSYILTG
+238 FSYSLEG
-245 TTLGTYTTVTK
+245 ATLGTYTTVTK
-256 SYKYQITGESIGETG
+256 AYSYQITGESIGETG
-271 TTVSLDKVYNKV
+271 TTVSLDKVFNKV

-310 AHDPNASNLTANRG
+310 ALDWNSSDMFKRG
-324 YYAIDTITQTSK
+324 YYVIDTITQTSK
-336 TGKPENYTIFIC
+336 TGKSENYTIFIC
-348 PAWKGKFLC
+348 PAWKGKTFV

-370 CKYDKITKQ
+370 CKYDKNTKQ
-379 DRTEECEKDMTW
+379 DRTEEYEKDMTW
-391 SKLFECHGAAYVRM
+391 SKLFECHGATYVRM
-405 WKKEVNSRDAFEF
+405 WKKEVSRSEAEDFRGR
-418 HLQYDNTL
+418 YNYML
-426 PQATKLQMWIDFLN
+426 PQETKLQMWIDFLN
-440 IDPQNITLTP
+440 RDPQDIALTP

-459 GHIGPAALQSTGK
+459 GHIGPAALNSTGR
-472 YNRTENED
+472 YDRTENED

-485 FVKLRRFDSSVFGGT
+485 FVKLRRFDSSVFGGK
-500 DAYILINGKQLSHDE
+500 DAYLLINGKQLSHDE
-515 QNTPFPISDGANN
+515 QNTPFQISDGGNN
-528 GSLKRKYDYKYYN
+528 KSLKRENDYKYYE

-554 YWNGAGWQQQ
+554 YWNGESWQTT
-564 PCDFKLKYWEKDEGR
+564 PCDFKLRYWNQTGGR
-579 IRVQNYFDKSFEFV
+579 IRVRDYYDKFFDFV
-593 DTAAKSMIKGAKG
+593 DTASKSMVKGAKG

-612 QSGNL
+612 QNGNL
-617 AGSVEFIIYCN
+617 AGEAEFIIYCN

-634 SRRSHWHAENRYSRY
+634 SRRSHWHSDNRYSRY

-673 NNDTDTTYTNVIA
+673 ENDTDTSYTNVIA
-686 TGAVDKMSDI
+686 SGAVDKMSDI
-696 NFKICTF
+696 KFKICTF

-717 SNKNSVYV
+717 SSKNSVYL
-725 KYTYNKALNSLETSV
+725 KYTYNKALNSLETGV

-776 NLGHKLYGTYTD
+776 NEGHKLYGTYTD
-788 KIIRN
+788 KIIKG

>member
-1 MSATYTAEFTS
+1 MSAIYTAEFTS

-23 TEKGYGTHTLM
+23 TEKGSGTHTLM
-34 LSGKPFS
+34 LSGEPFS

-76 KAKGTSIKF
+76 KAKGTSVKF
-85 TNTST
+85 TNTDK
-90 NKVEFIGYVTPCR
+90 NKVEFVGYVTPCK

-109 EQLEEVEIECV
+109 EELEEVEIECV

-126 KSIPYPVTGSVET
+126 KSLPYPVTGSLET

-159 TDNVQLTVNGTDNII
+159 TDNVQLTVDGTDNII

-204 LIEVMQ
+204 LTEVMQ

-238 FSYILTG
+238 FSYNLTG
-245 TTLGTYTTVTK
+245 ATLGTYTTVTK
-256 SYKYQITGESIGETG
+256 AYSHQITGESIGESG

-310 AHDPNASNLTANRG
+310 ALDWNASDMFKRG
-324 YYAIDTITQTSK
+324 YYVIDTITQTSK
-336 TGKPENYTIFIC
+336 SGKPENFTIFIC
-348 PAWKGKFLC
+348 PAWRGKTFV

-370 CKYDKITKQ
+370 CKYDKDTKQ
-379 DRTEECEKDMTW
+379 DRTEEYEKDMTW
-391 SKLFECHGAAYVRM
+391 SKLFECHGATYVRM
-405 WKKEVNSRDAFEF
+405 WKKEVGRSEAEDFRGRYN
-418 HLQYDNTL
+418 YML
-426 PQATKLQMWIDFLN
+426 PPEKKLQMWIDFLN
-440 IDPQNITLTP
+440 RDPQDIALTP

-459 GHIGPAALQSTGK
+459 GHIGPAALNSTGR
-472 YNRTENED
+472 YDRTDDED

-485 FVKLRRFDSSVFGGT
+485 FVKLRRFDSSVFGGK
-500 DAYILINGKQLSHDE
+500 DAYLLINGKQLSHDE

-528 GSLKRKYDYKYYN
+528 KSLKRQPDKKYEE

-554 YWNGAGWQQQ
+554 YWNGSAWQTT
-564 PCDFKLKYWEKDEGR
+564 PTDFKLRYWTGNST
-579 IRVQNYFDKSFEFV
+579 IRVRNYYDKFFDFA
-593 DTAAKSMIKGAKG
+593 DTASKSMVKGAKG
-606 YYMTCP
+606 YYLTCP

-617 AGSVEFIIYCN
+617 AGEAEFIIYCN
-628 RDLWGD
+628 RDLWGK
-634 SRRSHWHAENRYSRY
+634 SNHGHWHSSNRYSRY
-649 YNYVQVLSDLTM
+649 YNFVQVLSDLTM

-673 NNDTDTTYTNVIA
+673 ENDTDTSYTNVIA

-696 NFKICTF
+696 KFKICTF

-717 SNKNSVYV
+717 SSKNSVYL

-776 NLGHKLYGTYTD
+776 NLGHKMYGTYTD
-788 KIIRN
+788 KIIKN
-793 KTFIVSEMNID
+793 KTFIVSEMNIN

>member
-12 IKNVNYKIEIN
+12 IRNVNYKIEIN
-23 TEKGYGTHTLM
+23 TEKASGTHTLM
-34 LSGKPFS
+34 LSGEPFS

-54 LKTTSATVGIMTKSL
+54 LKTTSATIGIMTKSL

-76 KAKGTSIKF
+76 KAKGTSVKF
-85 TNTST
+85 TNTDT
-90 NKVEFIGYVTPCR
+90 NKVEFTGYVTPCR
-103 YDQDWD
+103 YDQDWN
-109 EQLEEVEIECV
+109 EELEEVEIECI

-152 CFKKLYV
+152 CFKRLYV

-223 YIIDYDAIKRGNNKY
+223 FIIDYDAIKRGNNKY
-238 FSYILTG
+238 FSYNLTG
-245 TTLGTYTTVTK
+245 ATLGTYTTVTK
-256 SYKYQITGESIGETG
+256 AYSHQITGESIGETG
-271 TTVSLDKVYNKV
+271 TTVSLDKVFNKV

-310 AHDPNASNLTANRG
+310 ALDWNSSDMFKRG
-324 YYAIDTITQTSK
+324 YYVIDTITQTSK
-336 TGKPENYTIFIC
+336 SGKSENYTIFIC
-348 PAWKGKFLC
+348 PAWRDKTFV

-370 CKYDKITKQ
+370 CKYDKNTKQ
-379 DRTEECEKDMTW
+379 DRTEEYEKDMTW
-391 SKLFECHGAAYVRM
+391 SRIFECHGATYVRL
-405 WKKEVNSRDAFEF
+405 WKKEVSRSEAEDFKGR
-418 HLQYDNTL
+418 YNYML
-426 PQATKLQMWIDFLN
+426 PQETKLQLWIDFLN
-440 IDPQNITLTP
+440 RNPEDIALTP
-450 YVLCLNWSD
+450 YILCLNWSD
-459 GHIGPAALQSTGK
+459 GHIGPAALNSTGR
-472 YNRTENED
+472 YDRTENED

-485 FVKLRRFDSSVFGGT
+485 FIKLRRFDSSVFGGK
-500 DAYILINGKQLSHDE
+500 DAYLLINGKQLSHDE
-515 QNTPFPISDGANN
+515 QNTPFPISDGGNN
-528 GSLKRKYDYKYYN
+528 KSLKRENDYKYYE

-554 YWNGAGWQQQ
+554 YWNGESWQTT
-564 PCDFKLKYWEKDEGR
+564 PCDFKLRYWNQTGGR
-579 IRVQNYFDKSFEFV
+579 IRVKDYYDKFFDFV
-593 DTAAKSMIKGAKG
+593 DTASKSMVKGAKG

-617 AGSVEFIIYCN
+617 AGEAEFVIYCN

-634 SRRSHWHAENRYSRY
+634 SRRSHWHSDNRYSRY
-649 YNYVQVLSDLTM
+649 YNYVQVLSGLTM

-673 NNDTDTTYTNVIA
+673 ENDTDTTYTNVIA
-686 TGAVDKMSDI
+686 SGAVDKMSDI
-696 NFKICTF
+696 KFKICTF

-717 SNKNSVYV
+717 SSKNSVYL
-725 KYTYNKALNSLETSV
+725 KYTYNKALNSLETGV
-740 TASNRDGHK
+740 TASNRDGNK

-788 KIIRN
+788 KIIKN

>member
-1 MSATYTAEFTS
+1 MSAVYTAEFTS

-23 TEKGYGTHTLM
+23 TEKGSGTHTLM
-34 LSGKPFS
+34 LSGEPFS

-54 LKTTSATVGIMTKSL
+54 LKTTSATIGIMTKSL

-76 KAKGTSIKF
+76 KAKGTSVKF
-85 TNTST
+85 TNTDT
-90 NKVEFIGYVTPCR
+90 NKVEFVGYVTPCK
-103 YDQDWD
+103 YDQDWN
-109 EQLEEVEIECV
+109 EEIEEVEIECV

-126 KSIPYPVTGSVET
+126 KSLPYPVTGSLET

-223 YIIDYDAIKRGNNKY
+223 FIIDYDAIKRGNNKY
-238 FSYILTG
+238 FSYNLTG

-256 SYKYQITGESIGETG
+256 AYSYQITGESIGETG

-310 AHDPNASNLTANRG
+310 AFDWNDSDMFKRG
-324 YYAIDTITQTSK
+324 YYVIDTITQTSK
-336 TGKPENYTIFIC
+336 SGKPENYTIFIC
-348 PAWKGKFLC
+348 PAWRNKTFV

-370 CKYDKITKQ
+370 CKYDKTTKQ
-379 DRTEECEKDMTW
+379 DRTEEYEKDMTW
-391 SKLFECHGAAYVRM
+391 SKLFECHGATYVRF
-405 WKKEVNSRDAFEF
+405 WKKEVSRSEAEDFRGR
-418 HLQYDNTL
+418 YNYML
-426 PQATKLQMWIDFLN
+426 PQETKLQMWIDFLN
-440 IDPQNITLTP
+440 RDPQDIALTP

-459 GHIGPAALQSTGK
+459 GHIGPAALNSTGR
-472 YNRTENED
+472 YDRTENED

-500 DAYILINGKQLSHDE
+500 DAYLLVNGKQLSHDE

-528 GSLKRKYDYKYYN
+528 KKLKREPDYKYCE

-554 YWNGAGWQQQ
+554 YWNGEGWQQQ
-564 PCDFKLKYWEKDEGR
+564 PCDFKLFYFKGDGK
-579 IRVQNYFDKSFEFV
+579 IRVRDYYDKFFDFA
-593 DTAAKSMIKGAKG
+593 DTASKSMVKGAKG
-606 YYMTCP
+606 YYLTCP
-612 QSGNL
+612 QNGNL
-617 AGSVEFIIYCN
+617 AGEAEFIIYCN
-628 RDLWGD
+628 RDLWG
-634 SRRSHWHAENRYSRY
+634 RSNHGNWHSSNRYSRY

-673 NNDTDTTYTNVIA
+673 ENDTDTTYTNVIA
-686 TGAVDKMSDI
+686 TGAVDKMADI
-696 NFKICTF
+696 KFKICTF

-717 SNKNSVYV
+717 SSKNSVYL
-725 KYTYNKALNSLETSV
+725 KYTYNKALNSLETGV

-788 KIIRN
+788 KIINN
-793 KTFIVSEMNID
+793 KTFIVSEMNIN

>member
-23 TEKGYGTHTLM
+23 TEKGSGTHTLL
-34 LSGKPFS
+34 LSGEPFS

-54 LKTTSATVGIMTKSL
+54 LKTTSATIGIMTKSL

-76 KAKGTSIKF
+76 KAKGTYVKF
-85 TNTST
+85 TNTDT
-90 NKVEFIGYVTPCR
+90 NKVEFVGYVTPCK
-103 YDQDWD
+103 YDQDWN
-109 EQLEEVEIECV
+109 EELEEVEIECI

-223 YIIDYDAIKRGNNKY
+223 FIIDYDAIKRGNNKY
-238 FSYILTG
+238 FSYNLTG

-256 SYKYQITGESIGETG
+256 AYSHQITGESIAETG

-310 AHDPNASNLTANRG
+310 ALDWNASDMFKKG
-324 YYAIDTITQTSK
+324 YYVIDTITQTSK
-336 TGKPENYTIFIC
+336 SGKPENFTIFIC
-348 PAWKGKFLC
+348 PAWRGKTFV
-357 CIVKFYKSDVFQF
+357 CIVKFYRSDVFQF

-379 DRTEECEKDMTW
+379 DRTEEYEKDMTW
-391 SKLFECHGAAYVRM
+391 SKLFECHGATYIRM
-405 WKKEVNSRDAFEF
+405 WKKEVSRSEAEDFKGR
-418 HLQYDNTL
+418 YNYML
-426 PQATKLQMWIDFLN
+426 PQETKLKMWIDFLN
-440 IDPQNITLTP
+440 RNPEDIALTP

-459 GHIGPAALQSTGK
+459 GHIGPAALNSTGR
-472 YNRTENED
+472 YDRTENED

-485 FVKLRRFDSSVFGGT
+485 FVKLRRFDSSVFGGK
-500 DAYILINGKQLSHDE
+500 DAYLLINGKQLSHDE

-528 GSLKRKYDYKYYN
+528 KKLKREPDKKYEE

-554 YWNGAGWQQQ
+554 YWNGEGWQTT
-564 PCDFKLKYWEKDEGR
+564 PCDFKLFYWTGNGT
-579 IRVQNYFDKSFEFV
+579 IRVRNYYDKFFDFA
-593 DTAAKSMIKGAKG
+593 DTAAKSMVKGAKG
-606 YYMTCP
+606 YYLTCP
-612 QSGNL
+612 QNGNL
-617 AGSVEFIIYCN
+617 AGEAEFIIYCN
-628 RDLWGD
+628 RDLWGK
-634 SRRSHWHAENRYSRY
+634 SNHGHWHSSNRYSRY

-673 NNDTDTTYTNVIA
+673 ENDTDTSYTNVIA

-696 NFKICTF
+696 KFKICTF

-717 SNKNSVYV
+717 SSKNSVYL

-788 KIIRN
+788 KIIKN